1 MKRICF
7 CDTETFSEVDIG
19 KCGSYRYIEDNST
32 EVLLL
37 TYAFGDEPVKCV
49 DLASGDPW
57 PEEFLAAYDD
67 PDTLLIAHNC
77 SGFEW
82 PLFNRFLRPLP
93 PERYFDTMHLAAQ
106 CGLPQSLGGA
116 GEAIGLTEEQ
126 AKIKDGRALI
136 RYFCT
141 PCKPTKSNGQRER
154 NLPEHDPEKWTR
166 FKEYAVR
173 DVEAMRT
180 IYHHLEQWMPDAAE
194 RRFWALDARINA
206 HGVRIDRKLATNAV
220 LMDAKNK
227 EELTAEAIAL
237 TGMENPKSVS
247 QIKSW
252 LYDQEG
258 KEFPSL
264 NKKVLAD
271 VLPALKS
278 EDAKQ
283 FMALRTELSKSS
295 TAKYNAMLRSM
306 SPKDDHVRGCFR
318 FYGANRTG
326 RFCLTGDHEIL
337 TPRGW
342 ARIDS
347 WTGGSI
353 AVWNPDSDAIS
364 FQSAEQVVFPY
375 SGDLIRIEH
384 QRISQLST
392 PDHKMPVRLPN
403 GELVPRTA
411 EALFDRYR
419 TEIPVCSSR
428 PGRKTKEQNELRIL
442 IMTQA
447 DGHYTEDGS
456 IKFGFKKLRKVERCK
471 SLLRKAGITYSY
483 VHYEKDQKH
492 VFTILPRHI
501 PLWLRE
507 FRSKTFG
514 WWMLDED
521 ADVILDELE
530 HWDCYRAGPQS
541 IQYSTTNRTNADII
555 QAVCELSGR
564 KASIRT
570 KVRDKAKTPNWN
582 DAFYVDIW
590 LRPGSTT
597 GVRRDQVSKETFDGL
612 VYCAVT
618 PTGYFLV
625 RRNGKVWITGNSG
638 ALVQFQNLSKN
649 YDANLDGMRELVKGG
664 HYTALKALYDGV
676 ADPLSQLVRTAIIP
690 EEGHKILVA
699 DFSAIEARVT
709 AWFAGEEWKLQ
720 AFREGQDIYCATASQ
735 MFHVPVVKHGIN
747 GELRQKGKVAELA
760 CGYGGGVNALK
771 AFGAD
776 KMGMTD
782 EEMQDVVDKWRDSNA
797 NVAAWW
803 KTMENAAVRAVAR
816 QVETVDK
823 IGKIAFSFENGV
835 LFMKL
840 PSGRRLAYWGA
851 AYGES
856 RFQPGRKTLSY
867 MGVNQQTKKWSRVE
881 TWGGKLV
888 ENCWAAGTLVCT
900 NHGWIPIEKV
910 ARDDLI
916 WDGFDWVKHDGAVCR
931 GSQRTMSV
939 DGERCTPDHKIRTTR
954 GWQYAKDCDGLDRLP
969 VQLPADYRAVGS
981 KRLSRKKEVACAVP
995 ELRVC
1000 APGRHQRHSEAAAA
1014 EPSGFLR
1021 LQEKRVH
1028 RRGKHNTRAVGA
1040 SGVGSVAQHEAEMH
1054 RPEPQ
1059 GLGKLW
1065 WPWYH
1070 RVRALAKELRG
1081 ILVRHGSNVQTGA
1094 GAGSPRKQRGLL
1106 PGKLPMG
1113 NTPGEHAE
1121 PALHAAGRKGK
1132 CARTGGKKRDR
1143 TIYPVLSHLTRRA
1156 GRLTVDPAG
1165 REEPVY
1171 DLLNCGERHQFVI
1184 LTQGGPLIV
1193 HNCVQA
1199 TARDVLRE
1207 AMFALD
1213 EQGYQVIAHV
1223 HDECIVTEPITSGR
1237 TYEDMAKAMCPDI
1250 PWAKGLPLEAAGY
1263 DGAYYFKD

>member
-37 TYAFGDEPVKCV
+37 TYAFGDEPVKCA

-82 PLFNRFLRPLP
+82 PLFNRFLHPLP

-206 HGVRIDRKLATNAV
+206 HGVRIDRQLATNAV

-271 VLPALKS
+271 VIPALKS

-326 RFCLTGDHEIL
+326 RF
-337 TPRGW
+337 
-342 ARIDS
+342 A
-347 WTGGSI
+347 
-353 AVWNPDSDAIS
+353 
-364 FQSAEQVVFPY
+364 
-375 SGDLIRIEH
+375 
-384 QRISQLST
+384 
-392 PDHKMPVRLPN
+392 
-403 GELVPRTA
+403 
-411 EALFDRYR
+411 
-419 TEIPVCSSR
+419 
-428 PGRKTKEQNELRIL
+428 
-442 IMTQA
+442 
-447 DGHYTEDGS
+447 
-456 IKFGFKKLRKVERCK
+456 
-471 SLLRKAGITYSY
+471 
-483 VHYEKDQKH
+483 
-492 VFTILPRHI
+492 
-501 PLWLRE
+501 
-507 FRSKTFG
+507 
-514 WWMLDED
+514 
-521 ADVILDELE
+521 
-530 HWDCYRAGPQS
+530 
-541 IQYSTTNRTNADII
+541 
-555 QAVCELSGR
+555 
-564 KASIRT
+564 
-570 KVRDKAKTPNWN
+570 
-582 DAFYVDIW
+582 
-590 LRPGSTT
+590 
-597 GVRRDQVSKETFDGL
+597 
-612 VYCAVT
+612 
-618 PTGYFLV
+618 
-625 RRNGKVWITGNSG
+625 G

-664 HYTALKALYDGV
+664 HYTALKVLYDGV

-720 AFREGQDIYCATASQ
+720 AFRDGQDIYCATASQ
-735 MFHVPVVKHGIN
+735 MFHVPVVKHGVN

-760 CGYGGGVNALK
+760 CIAEDELVLTDRGLVPIQNVTLSHRVWDGREWVAHDGVVCRGEKEVVTYGGLTATPDHMVFIEGSDRPVQFGDAAARGARLLQSGAGGADVLGVKSPDDLTRRASRVYDIINAGARHRFTVSGVLVHNCGYGGGVNALK

-995 ELRVC
+995 ELRDC
-1000 APGRHQRHSEAAAA
+1000 ALGRHPRHSEAAAA

-1040 SGVGSVAQHEAEMH
+1040 SGVGRVAQHEAEMH

-1070 RVRALAKELRG
+1070 RVRELAKELRS

-1121 PALHAAGRKGK
+1121 PALHAATGEGK
-1132 CARTGGKKRDR
+1132 CARTGGKKRDH

-1156 GRLTVDPAG
+1156 GRLTVDPSG

-1184 LTQGGPLIV
+1184 LTRKGPLIV

-1237 TYEDMAKAMCPDI
+1237 TYEDMAKTMCPDI

-1263 DGAYYFKD
+1263 DGDYYFKD

>member
-1 MKRICF
+1 MKRTCF

-37 TYAFGDEPVKCV
+37 TYAFGDEPVKCA

-82 PLFNRFLRPLP
+82 PLFNRFLHPLP

-271 VLPALKS
+271 VIPALTS

-326 RFCLTGDHEIL
+326 RF
-337 TPRGW
+337 
-342 ARIDS
+342 A
-347 WTGGSI
+347 
-353 AVWNPDSDAIS
+353 
-364 FQSAEQVVFPY
+364 
-375 SGDLIRIEH
+375 
-384 QRISQLST
+384 
-392 PDHKMPVRLPN
+392 
-403 GELVPRTA
+403 
-411 EALFDRYR
+411 
-419 TEIPVCSSR
+419 
-428 PGRKTKEQNELRIL
+428 
-442 IMTQA
+442 
-447 DGHYTEDGS
+447 
-456 IKFGFKKLRKVERCK
+456 
-471 SLLRKAGITYSY
+471 
-483 VHYEKDQKH
+483 
-492 VFTILPRHI
+492 
-501 PLWLRE
+501 
-507 FRSKTFG
+507 
-514 WWMLDED
+514 
-521 ADVILDELE
+521 
-530 HWDCYRAGPQS
+530 
-541 IQYSTTNRTNADII
+541 
-555 QAVCELSGR
+555 
-564 KASIRT
+564 
-570 KVRDKAKTPNWN
+570 
-582 DAFYVDIW
+582 
-590 LRPGSTT
+590 
-597 GVRRDQVSKETFDGL
+597 
-612 VYCAVT
+612 
-618 PTGYFLV
+618 
-625 RRNGKVWITGNSG
+625 G

-664 HYTALKALYDGV
+664 HYTALKVLYDGV

-720 AFREGQDIYCATASQ
+720 AFRDGQDIYCATASQ

-760 CGYGGGVNALK
+760 CIAEDELVLTDRGLVPIQNVTLSHRVWDGREWVAHDGVVCRGEKEVVTYGGLTATSDHMVFIEGSDRPVQFGDAAARGARLLQSGAGGADVLGVKSPDDLTRRASRVYDIINAGTRHRFTVSGVLVHNCGYGGGVNALK

-823 IGKIAFSFENGV
+823 IGGITFSYENGV

-969 VQLPADYRAVGS
+969 VQLPATY
-981 KRLSRKKEVACAVP
+981 VADHV
-995 ELRVC
+995 
-1000 APGRHQRHSEAAAA
+1000 
-1014 EPSGFLR
+1014 
-1021 LQEKRVH
+1021 K
-1028 RRGKHNTRAVGA
+1028 
-1040 SGVGSVAQHEAEMH
+1040 
-1054 RPEPQ
+1054 
-1059 GLGKLW
+1059 
-1065 WPWYH
+1065 
-1070 RVRALAKELRG
+1070 
-1081 ILVRHGSNVQTGA
+1081 
-1094 GAGSPRKQRGLL
+1094 
-1106 PGKLPMG
+1106 
-1113 NTPGEHAE
+1113 TP
-1121 PALHAAGRKGK
+1121 
-1132 CARTGGKKRDR
+1132 
-1143 TIYPVLSHLTRRA
+1143 
-1156 GRLTVDPAG
+1156 LTVDPSG

-1184 LTQGGPLIV
+1184 LTRKGPLIV

-1237 TYEDMAKAMCPDI
+1237 TYEDMAKTMCPDI

-1263 DGAYYFKD
+1263 DGDYYFKD

>member
-37 TYAFGDEPVKCV
+37 TYAFGDEPVECV

-82 PLFNRFLRPLP
+82 PLFNRFLHSLP

-106 CGLPQSLGGA
+106 CGLPQSLDGA

-126 AKIKDGRALI
+126 AKLKDGRALI

-173 DVEAMRT
+173 DVKAMRT
-180 IYHHLEQWMPDAAE
+180 IYHHLEQWMPGAAE

-271 VLPALKS
+271 VIPALKS

-326 RFCLTGDHEIL
+326 RF
-337 TPRGW
+337 
-342 ARIDS
+342 A
-347 WTGGSI
+347 
-353 AVWNPDSDAIS
+353 
-364 FQSAEQVVFPY
+364 
-375 SGDLIRIEH
+375 
-384 QRISQLST
+384 
-392 PDHKMPVRLPN
+392 
-403 GELVPRTA
+403 
-411 EALFDRYR
+411 
-419 TEIPVCSSR
+419 
-428 PGRKTKEQNELRIL
+428 
-442 IMTQA
+442 
-447 DGHYTEDGS
+447 
-456 IKFGFKKLRKVERCK
+456 
-471 SLLRKAGITYSY
+471 
-483 VHYEKDQKH
+483 
-492 VFTILPRHI
+492 
-501 PLWLRE
+501 
-507 FRSKTFG
+507 
-514 WWMLDED
+514 
-521 ADVILDELE
+521 
-530 HWDCYRAGPQS
+530 
-541 IQYSTTNRTNADII
+541 
-555 QAVCELSGR
+555 
-564 KASIRT
+564 
-570 KVRDKAKTPNWN
+570 
-582 DAFYVDIW
+582 
-590 LRPGSTT
+590 
-597 GVRRDQVSKETFDGL
+597 
-612 VYCAVT
+612 
-618 PTGYFLV
+618 
-625 RRNGKVWITGNSG
+625 G

-664 HYTALKALYDGV
+664 HYTALKVLYDGV

-720 AFREGQDIYCATASQ
+720 AFRDGQDIYCATASQ
-735 MFHVPVVKHGIN
+735 MFHVPVVKHGVN

-803 KTMENAAVRAVAR
+803 KTMENAAIRAVAR

-823 IGKIAFSFENGV
+823 IGGITFSYENGV

-856 RFQPGRKTLSY
+856 RFHPGRKTLSY
-867 MGVNQQTKKWSRVE
+867 MGVNQQTKKWGRVE

-888 ENCWAAGTLVCT
+888 ENA
-900 NHGWIPIEKV
+900 
-910 ARDDLI
+910 
-916 WDGFDWVKHDGAVCR
+916 
-931 GSQRTMSV
+931 
-939 DGERCTPDHKIRTTR
+939 
-954 GWQYAKDCDGLDRLP
+954 
-969 VQLPADYRAVGS
+969 
-981 KRLSRKKEVACAVP
+981 
-995 ELRVC
+995 
-1000 APGRHQRHSEAAAA
+1000 
-1014 EPSGFLR
+1014 
-1021 LQEKRVH
+1021 
-1028 RRGKHNTRAVGA
+1028 
-1040 SGVGSVAQHEAEMH
+1040 
-1054 RPEPQ
+1054 
-1059 GLGKLW
+1059 
-1065 WPWYH
+1065 
-1070 RVRALAKELRG
+1070 
-1081 ILVRHGSNVQTGA
+1081 
-1094 GAGSPRKQRGLL
+1094 
-1106 PGKLPMG
+1106 
-1113 NTPGEHAE
+1113 
-1121 PALHAAGRKGK
+1121 
-1132 CARTGGKKRDR
+1132 
-1143 TIYPVLSHLTRRA
+1143 
-1156 GRLTVDPAG
+1156 
-1165 REEPVY
+1165 
-1171 DLLNCGERHQFVI
+1171 
-1184 LTQGGPLIV
+1184 
-1193 HNCVQA
+1193 VQA

-1237 TYEDMAKAMCPDI
+1237 TYEDMAKTMCPDI

>member
-37 TYAFGDEPVKCV
+37 TYAFGDEPVKCA

-82 PLFNRFLRPLP
+82 PLFNRFLHPLP

-271 VLPALKS
+271 VIPALTS

-326 RFCLTGDHEIL
+326 RF
-337 TPRGW
+337 
-342 ARIDS
+342 A
-347 WTGGSI
+347 
-353 AVWNPDSDAIS
+353 
-364 FQSAEQVVFPY
+364 
-375 SGDLIRIEH
+375 
-384 QRISQLST
+384 
-392 PDHKMPVRLPN
+392 
-403 GELVPRTA
+403 
-411 EALFDRYR
+411 
-419 TEIPVCSSR
+419 
-428 PGRKTKEQNELRIL
+428 
-442 IMTQA
+442 
-447 DGHYTEDGS
+447 
-456 IKFGFKKLRKVERCK
+456 
-471 SLLRKAGITYSY
+471 
-483 VHYEKDQKH
+483 
-492 VFTILPRHI
+492 
-501 PLWLRE
+501 
-507 FRSKTFG
+507 
-514 WWMLDED
+514 
-521 ADVILDELE
+521 
-530 HWDCYRAGPQS
+530 
-541 IQYSTTNRTNADII
+541 
-555 QAVCELSGR
+555 
-564 KASIRT
+564 
-570 KVRDKAKTPNWN
+570 
-582 DAFYVDIW
+582 
-590 LRPGSTT
+590 
-597 GVRRDQVSKETFDGL
+597 
-612 VYCAVT
+612 
-618 PTGYFLV
+618 
-625 RRNGKVWITGNSG
+625 G

-664 HYTALKALYDGV
+664 HYTALKVLYDGV

-720 AFREGQDIYCATASQ
+720 AFRDGQDIYCATASQ

-760 CGYGGGVNALK
+760 CIAEDELVLTDRGLVPIQNVTLSHRVWDGREWVAHDGVVCRGEKEVVTYGGLTATPDHMVFIEGSDRPVQFGDAAARGARLLQSGAGGADVLGVKPPDNLTCRESRVYDIINAGTRHRFTVSGVLVHNCGYGGGVNALK

-823 IGKIAFSFENGV
+823 IGGITFSYENGV

-969 VQLPADYRAVGS
+969 VQLPATY
-981 KRLSRKKEVACAVP
+981 VADHV
-995 ELRVC
+995 
-1000 APGRHQRHSEAAAA
+1000 
-1014 EPSGFLR
+1014 
-1021 LQEKRVH
+1021 K
-1028 RRGKHNTRAVGA
+1028 
-1040 SGVGSVAQHEAEMH
+1040 
-1054 RPEPQ
+1054 
-1059 GLGKLW
+1059 
-1065 WPWYH
+1065 
-1070 RVRALAKELRG
+1070 
-1081 ILVRHGSNVQTGA
+1081 
-1094 GAGSPRKQRGLL
+1094 
-1106 PGKLPMG
+1106 
-1113 NTPGEHAE
+1113 TP
-1121 PALHAAGRKGK
+1121 
-1132 CARTGGKKRDR
+1132 
-1143 TIYPVLSHLTRRA
+1143 
-1156 GRLTVDPAG
+1156 LTVDPAG

-1184 LTQGGPLIV
+1184 LTRKGPLIV

-1237 TYEDMAKAMCPDI
+1237 TYEDMAKTMCPDI

-1263 DGAYYFKD
+1263 DGDYYFKD

>member
-37 TYAFGDEPVKCV
+37 TYAFGDEPVKCA

-82 PLFNRFLRPLP
+82 PLFNRFLHPLP

-271 VLPALKS
+271 VIPALKS

-326 RFCLTGDHEIL
+326 RF
-337 TPRGW
+337 
-342 ARIDS
+342 A
-347 WTGGSI
+347 
-353 AVWNPDSDAIS
+353 
-364 FQSAEQVVFPY
+364 
-375 SGDLIRIEH
+375 
-384 QRISQLST
+384 
-392 PDHKMPVRLPN
+392 
-403 GELVPRTA
+403 
-411 EALFDRYR
+411 
-419 TEIPVCSSR
+419 
-428 PGRKTKEQNELRIL
+428 
-442 IMTQA
+442 
-447 DGHYTEDGS
+447 
-456 IKFGFKKLRKVERCK
+456 
-471 SLLRKAGITYSY
+471 
-483 VHYEKDQKH
+483 
-492 VFTILPRHI
+492 
-501 PLWLRE
+501 
-507 FRSKTFG
+507 
-514 WWMLDED
+514 
-521 ADVILDELE
+521 
-530 HWDCYRAGPQS
+530 
-541 IQYSTTNRTNADII
+541 
-555 QAVCELSGR
+555 
-564 KASIRT
+564 
-570 KVRDKAKTPNWN
+570 
-582 DAFYVDIW
+582 
-590 LRPGSTT
+590 
-597 GVRRDQVSKETFDGL
+597 
-612 VYCAVT
+612 
-618 PTGYFLV
+618 
-625 RRNGKVWITGNSG
+625 G

-664 HYTALKALYDGV
+664 HYTALKVLYDGV

-720 AFREGQDIYCATASQ
+720 AFRDGQDIYCATASQ

-760 CGYGGGVNALK
+760 CIAEDELVLTDRGLVPIQNVTLSHRVWDGREWVAHDGVVCRGEKEVVTYGGLTATPDHMVFIEGSDRPVQFGDAAARGARLLQSGAGGADVLGVKPPDDLTRRESRVYDIINAGPRHRFTVSGVLVHNCGYGGGVNALK

-823 IGKIAFSFENGV
+823 IGKIAFSFEKGV

-888 ENCWAAGTLVCT
+888 ENA
-900 NHGWIPIEKV
+900 
-910 ARDDLI
+910 
-916 WDGFDWVKHDGAVCR
+916 
-931 GSQRTMSV
+931 
-939 DGERCTPDHKIRTTR
+939 
-954 GWQYAKDCDGLDRLP
+954 
-969 VQLPADYRAVGS
+969 
-981 KRLSRKKEVACAVP
+981 
-995 ELRVC
+995 
-1000 APGRHQRHSEAAAA
+1000 
-1014 EPSGFLR
+1014 
-1021 LQEKRVH
+1021 
-1028 RRGKHNTRAVGA
+1028 
-1040 SGVGSVAQHEAEMH
+1040 
-1054 RPEPQ
+1054 
-1059 GLGKLW
+1059 
-1065 WPWYH
+1065 
-1070 RVRALAKELRG
+1070 
-1081 ILVRHGSNVQTGA
+1081 
-1094 GAGSPRKQRGLL
+1094 
-1106 PGKLPMG
+1106 
-1113 NTPGEHAE
+1113 
-1121 PALHAAGRKGK
+1121 
-1132 CARTGGKKRDR
+1132 
-1143 TIYPVLSHLTRRA
+1143 
-1156 GRLTVDPAG
+1156 
-1165 REEPVY
+1165 
-1171 DLLNCGERHQFVI
+1171 
-1184 LTQGGPLIV
+1184 
-1193 HNCVQA
+1193 VQA

-1223 HDECIVTEPITSGR
+1223 HDECIVTEPIASGR
-1237 TYEDMAKAMCPDI
+1237 TYEDMAKTMCPDI

-1263 DGAYYFKD
+1263 DGDYYFKD

>member
-37 TYAFGDEPVKCV
+37 TYAFGDEPVKCA

-82 PLFNRFLRPLP
+82 PLFNRFLHPLP

-106 CGLPQSLGGA
+106 CGLPQSLVGA

-166 FKEYAVR
+166 FKEYAMR

-206 HGVRIDRKLATNAV
+206 HGVRIDRQLATNAV

-271 VLPALKS
+271 VIPALTS

-326 RFCLTGDHEIL
+326 RF
-337 TPRGW
+337 
-342 ARIDS
+342 A
-347 WTGGSI
+347 
-353 AVWNPDSDAIS
+353 
-364 FQSAEQVVFPY
+364 
-375 SGDLIRIEH
+375 
-384 QRISQLST
+384 
-392 PDHKMPVRLPN
+392 
-403 GELVPRTA
+403 
-411 EALFDRYR
+411 
-419 TEIPVCSSR
+419 
-428 PGRKTKEQNELRIL
+428 
-442 IMTQA
+442 
-447 DGHYTEDGS
+447 
-456 IKFGFKKLRKVERCK
+456 
-471 SLLRKAGITYSY
+471 
-483 VHYEKDQKH
+483 
-492 VFTILPRHI
+492 
-501 PLWLRE
+501 
-507 FRSKTFG
+507 
-514 WWMLDED
+514 
-521 ADVILDELE
+521 
-530 HWDCYRAGPQS
+530 
-541 IQYSTTNRTNADII
+541 
-555 QAVCELSGR
+555 
-564 KASIRT
+564 
-570 KVRDKAKTPNWN
+570 
-582 DAFYVDIW
+582 
-590 LRPGSTT
+590 
-597 GVRRDQVSKETFDGL
+597 
-612 VYCAVT
+612 
-618 PTGYFLV
+618 
-625 RRNGKVWITGNSG
+625 G

-664 HYTALKALYDGV
+664 HYTALKVLYDGV

-720 AFREGQDIYCATASQ
+720 AFRDGQDIYCATASQ

-760 CGYGGGVNALK
+760 CIAEDELVLTDRGLVPIQKVTLSHRVWDGREWVAHDGVVCRGEKEVVTYGGLTATPDHMVFIEGSDRPVQFGDAAARGARLLQSGAGGADVLGVKSPDDLTRRASRVYDIINAGARHRFTVSGVLVHNCGYGGGVNALK

-823 IGKIAFSFENGV
+823 IGGITFSYENGV

-939 DGERCTPDHKIRTTR
+939 DGERCTPDHKIRTTK
-954 GWQYAKDCDGLDRLP
+954 GWQYVKDCDGLDRLP
-969 VQLPADYRAVGS
+969 VQLPAVY
-981 KRLSRKKEVACAVP
+981 VAN
-995 ELRVC
+995 RV
-1000 APGRHQRHSEAAAA
+1000 E
-1014 EPSGFLR
+1014 
-1021 LQEKRVH
+1021 
-1028 RRGKHNTRAVGA
+1028 
-1040 SGVGSVAQHEAEMH
+1040 
-1054 RPEPQ
+1054 
-1059 GLGKLW
+1059 
-1065 WPWYH
+1065 
-1070 RVRALAKELRG
+1070 
-1081 ILVRHGSNVQTGA
+1081 
-1094 GAGSPRKQRGLL
+1094 
-1106 PGKLPMG
+1106 
-1113 NTPGEHAE
+1113 TP
-1121 PALHAAGRKGK
+1121 
-1132 CARTGGKKRDR
+1132 
-1143 TIYPVLSHLTRRA
+1143 
-1156 GRLTVDPAG
+1156 LTVDPSG

-1184 LTQGGPLIV
+1184 LTRTGPLIV

-1237 TYEDMAKAMCPDI
+1237 TYEDMAKTMCPDI

-1263 DGAYYFKD
+1263 DGDYYFKD

>member
-37 TYAFGDEPVKCV
+37 TYAFGDEPVKCA

-82 PLFNRFLRPLP
+82 PLFNRFLHPLP

-271 VLPALKS
+271 VIPALKS

-326 RFCLTGDHEIL
+326 RF
-337 TPRGW
+337 
-342 ARIDS
+342 A
-347 WTGGSI
+347 
-353 AVWNPDSDAIS
+353 
-364 FQSAEQVVFPY
+364 
-375 SGDLIRIEH
+375 
-384 QRISQLST
+384 
-392 PDHKMPVRLPN
+392 
-403 GELVPRTA
+403 
-411 EALFDRYR
+411 
-419 TEIPVCSSR
+419 
-428 PGRKTKEQNELRIL
+428 
-442 IMTQA
+442 
-447 DGHYTEDGS
+447 
-456 IKFGFKKLRKVERCK
+456 
-471 SLLRKAGITYSY
+471 
-483 VHYEKDQKH
+483 
-492 VFTILPRHI
+492 
-501 PLWLRE
+501 
-507 FRSKTFG
+507 
-514 WWMLDED
+514 
-521 ADVILDELE
+521 
-530 HWDCYRAGPQS
+530 
-541 IQYSTTNRTNADII
+541 
-555 QAVCELSGR
+555 
-564 KASIRT
+564 
-570 KVRDKAKTPNWN
+570 
-582 DAFYVDIW
+582 
-590 LRPGSTT
+590 
-597 GVRRDQVSKETFDGL
+597 
-612 VYCAVT
+612 
-618 PTGYFLV
+618 
-625 RRNGKVWITGNSG
+625 G

-664 HYTALKALYDGV
+664 HYTALKVLYDGV

-720 AFREGQDIYCATASQ
+720 AFRDGQDIYCATASQ

-760 CGYGGGVNALK
+760 CIAEDELVLTDRGLVPIQNVTLSHRVWDGREWVAHDGVVCRGEKEVVTYGGLTATSDHMVFIEGSDRPVQFGDAAARGARLLQSGAGGADVLGVKSPDDLTRRTSRVYDIINAGARHRFTVSGVLVHNCGYGGGVNALK

-823 IGKIAFSFENGV
+823 IGGITFSYENGV

-954 GWQYAKDCDGLDRLP
+954 GWQYAKDCGGLDRLP
-969 VQLPADYRAVGS
+969 VQLPATY
-981 KRLSRKKEVACAVP
+981 VADHV
-995 ELRVC
+995 
-1000 APGRHQRHSEAAAA
+1000 
-1014 EPSGFLR
+1014 
-1021 LQEKRVH
+1021 K
-1028 RRGKHNTRAVGA
+1028 
-1040 SGVGSVAQHEAEMH
+1040 
-1054 RPEPQ
+1054 
-1059 GLGKLW
+1059 
-1065 WPWYH
+1065 
-1070 RVRALAKELRG
+1070 
-1081 ILVRHGSNVQTGA
+1081 
-1094 GAGSPRKQRGLL
+1094 
-1106 PGKLPMG
+1106 
-1113 NTPGEHAE
+1113 TP
-1121 PALHAAGRKGK
+1121 
-1132 CARTGGKKRDR
+1132 
-1143 TIYPVLSHLTRRA
+1143 
-1156 GRLTVDPAG
+1156 LTVDPSG

-1184 LTQGGPLIV
+1184 LTRMGPLIV

-1237 TYEDMAKAMCPDI
+1237 TYEDMAKTMCPDI

-1263 DGAYYFKD
+1263 DGDYYFKD

>member
-37 TYAFGDEPVKCV
+37 TYAFGDEPVKCA

-82 PLFNRFLRPLP
+82 PLFNRFLHPLP

-271 VLPALKS
+271 VIPALKS

-720 AFREGQDIYCATASQ
+720 AFRDGQDIYCATASQ
-735 MFHVPVVKHGIN
+735 MFHVPVVKHGVN

-823 IGKIAFSFENGV
+823 IGGITFSYENGV

-888 ENCWAAGTLVCT
+888 ENA
-900 NHGWIPIEKV
+900 
-910 ARDDLI
+910 
-916 WDGFDWVKHDGAVCR
+916 
-931 GSQRTMSV
+931 
-939 DGERCTPDHKIRTTR
+939 
-954 GWQYAKDCDGLDRLP
+954 
-969 VQLPADYRAVGS
+969 
-981 KRLSRKKEVACAVP
+981 
-995 ELRVC
+995 
-1000 APGRHQRHSEAAAA
+1000 
-1014 EPSGFLR
+1014 
-1021 LQEKRVH
+1021 
-1028 RRGKHNTRAVGA
+1028 
-1040 SGVGSVAQHEAEMH
+1040 
-1054 RPEPQ
+1054 
-1059 GLGKLW
+1059 
-1065 WPWYH
+1065 
-1070 RVRALAKELRG
+1070 
-1081 ILVRHGSNVQTGA
+1081 
-1094 GAGSPRKQRGLL
+1094 
-1106 PGKLPMG
+1106 
-1113 NTPGEHAE
+1113 
-1121 PALHAAGRKGK
+1121 
-1132 CARTGGKKRDR
+1132 
-1143 TIYPVLSHLTRRA
+1143 
-1156 GRLTVDPAG
+1156 
-1165 REEPVY
+1165 
-1171 DLLNCGERHQFVI
+1171 
-1184 LTQGGPLIV
+1184 
-1193 HNCVQA
+1193 VQA

-1223 HDECIVTEPITSGR
+1223 HDECIVTEPIASGR
-1237 TYEDMAKAMCPDI
+1237 TYEDMAKTMCPDI

-1263 DGAYYFKD
+1263 DGDYYFKD

>member
-7 CDTETFSEVDIG
+7 CDTETFSKVDIG

-37 TYAFGDEPVKCV
+37 TYAFGDEPVKCA

-82 PLFNRFLRPLP
+82 PLFNRFLHPLP

-271 VLPALKS
+271 VIPALKS

-326 RFCLTGDHEIL
+326 RF
-337 TPRGW
+337 
-342 ARIDS
+342 A
-347 WTGGSI
+347 
-353 AVWNPDSDAIS
+353 
-364 FQSAEQVVFPY
+364 
-375 SGDLIRIEH
+375 
-384 QRISQLST
+384 
-392 PDHKMPVRLPN
+392 
-403 GELVPRTA
+403 
-411 EALFDRYR
+411 
-419 TEIPVCSSR
+419 
-428 PGRKTKEQNELRIL
+428 
-442 IMTQA
+442 
-447 DGHYTEDGS
+447 
-456 IKFGFKKLRKVERCK
+456 
-471 SLLRKAGITYSY
+471 
-483 VHYEKDQKH
+483 
-492 VFTILPRHI
+492 
-501 PLWLRE
+501 
-507 FRSKTFG
+507 
-514 WWMLDED
+514 
-521 ADVILDELE
+521 
-530 HWDCYRAGPQS
+530 
-541 IQYSTTNRTNADII
+541 
-555 QAVCELSGR
+555 
-564 KASIRT
+564 
-570 KVRDKAKTPNWN
+570 
-582 DAFYVDIW
+582 
-590 LRPGSTT
+590 
-597 GVRRDQVSKETFDGL
+597 
-612 VYCAVT
+612 
-618 PTGYFLV
+618 
-625 RRNGKVWITGNSG
+625 G

-664 HYTALKALYDGV
+664 HYTALKVLYDGV

-720 AFREGQDIYCATASQ
+720 AFRDGQDIYCATASQ
-735 MFHVPVVKHGIN
+735 MFHVPVVKHGVN

-760 CGYGGGVNALK
+760 CIAEDELVLTDRGLVPIQNVTLSHRVWDGREWVAHDGVVCRGEKEVVTYGGLTATPDHMVFIEGSDRPVQFGDAAARGARLLQSGAGGADVLGVKSPDDLTRRASRVYDIINAGTRHRFTVSGVLVHNCGYGGGVNALK

-803 KTMENAAVRAVAR
+803 KSMENAAVRAVAR

-900 NHGWIPIEKV
+900 NHGWIPIDKV

-969 VQLPADYRAVGS
+969 VQLPATY
-981 KRLSRKKEVACAVP
+981 VADHV
-995 ELRVC
+995 
-1000 APGRHQRHSEAAAA
+1000 
-1014 EPSGFLR
+1014 
-1021 LQEKRVH
+1021 K
-1028 RRGKHNTRAVGA
+1028 
-1040 SGVGSVAQHEAEMH
+1040 
-1054 RPEPQ
+1054 
-1059 GLGKLW
+1059 
-1065 WPWYH
+1065 
-1070 RVRALAKELRG
+1070 
-1081 ILVRHGSNVQTGA
+1081 
-1094 GAGSPRKQRGLL
+1094 
-1106 PGKLPMG
+1106 
-1113 NTPGEHAE
+1113 TP
-1121 PALHAAGRKGK
+1121 
-1132 CARTGGKKRDR
+1132 
-1143 TIYPVLSHLTRRA
+1143 
-1156 GRLTVDPAG
+1156 LTVDPAG

-1184 LTQGGPLIV
+1184 LTRKGPLIV

-1237 TYEDMAKAMCPDI
+1237 TYEDMAKTMCPDI

-1263 DGAYYFKD
+1263 DGDYYFKD

>member
-37 TYAFGDEPVKCV
+37 TYAFGDEPVKCA

-82 PLFNRFLRPLP
+82 PLFNRFLHPLP

-264 NKKVLAD
+264 NKKVLAE
-271 VLPALKS
+271 VIPALKS

-326 RFCLTGDHEIL
+326 RF
-337 TPRGW
+337 
-342 ARIDS
+342 A
-347 WTGGSI
+347 
-353 AVWNPDSDAIS
+353 
-364 FQSAEQVVFPY
+364 
-375 SGDLIRIEH
+375 
-384 QRISQLST
+384 
-392 PDHKMPVRLPN
+392 
-403 GELVPRTA
+403 
-411 EALFDRYR
+411 
-419 TEIPVCSSR
+419 
-428 PGRKTKEQNELRIL
+428 
-442 IMTQA
+442 
-447 DGHYTEDGS
+447 
-456 IKFGFKKLRKVERCK
+456 
-471 SLLRKAGITYSY
+471 
-483 VHYEKDQKH
+483 
-492 VFTILPRHI
+492 
-501 PLWLRE
+501 
-507 FRSKTFG
+507 
-514 WWMLDED
+514 
-521 ADVILDELE
+521 
-530 HWDCYRAGPQS
+530 
-541 IQYSTTNRTNADII
+541 
-555 QAVCELSGR
+555 
-564 KASIRT
+564 
-570 KVRDKAKTPNWN
+570 
-582 DAFYVDIW
+582 
-590 LRPGSTT
+590 
-597 GVRRDQVSKETFDGL
+597 
-612 VYCAVT
+612 
-618 PTGYFLV
+618 
-625 RRNGKVWITGNSG
+625 G

-664 HYTALKALYDGV
+664 HYTALKVLYDGV

-720 AFREGQDIYCATASQ
+720 AFRDGQDIYCATASQ

-760 CGYGGGVNALK
+760 CIAEDELVLTDRGLVPIQNVTLSHRVWDGREWVAHDGVVCRGEKEVVTYGGLTATPDHMVFIEGSDRPVQFGDAAARGARLLQSGAGGADVLGVKSPDDLTRRASRVYDIINAGTRHRFTVSGVLVHNCGYGGGVNALK

-823 IGKIAFSFENGV
+823 IGGITFSYENGV

-995 ELRVC
+995 ELRDC
-1000 APGRHQRHSEAAAA
+1000 ALGRHPGHSEAAAA

-1021 LQEKRVH
+1021 LQEKRTH
-1028 RRGKHNTRAVGA
+1028 RRGKHNTRDVGA

-1121 PALHAAGRKGK
+1121 PALHAATGEGK

-1156 GRLTVDPAG
+1156 GRLTVDPSG

-1184 LTQGGPLIV
+1184 LTRKGPLIV

-1237 TYEDMAKAMCPDI
+1237 TYEDMAKTMCPDI

-1263 DGAYYFKD
+1263 DGDYYFKD

>member
-1 MKRICF
+1 MKRTCF

-37 TYAFGDEPVKCV
+37 TYAFGDEPVKCA

-82 PLFNRFLRPLP
+82 PLFNRFLHPLP

-154 NLPEHDPEKWTR
+154 NLPEHDPEKWAR

-271 VLPALKS
+271 VIPALKS

-326 RFCLTGDHEIL
+326 RF
-337 TPRGW
+337 
-342 ARIDS
+342 A
-347 WTGGSI
+347 
-353 AVWNPDSDAIS
+353 
-364 FQSAEQVVFPY
+364 
-375 SGDLIRIEH
+375 
-384 QRISQLST
+384 
-392 PDHKMPVRLPN
+392 
-403 GELVPRTA
+403 
-411 EALFDRYR
+411 
-419 TEIPVCSSR
+419 
-428 PGRKTKEQNELRIL
+428 
-442 IMTQA
+442 
-447 DGHYTEDGS
+447 
-456 IKFGFKKLRKVERCK
+456 
-471 SLLRKAGITYSY
+471 
-483 VHYEKDQKH
+483 
-492 VFTILPRHI
+492 
-501 PLWLRE
+501 
-507 FRSKTFG
+507 
-514 WWMLDED
+514 
-521 ADVILDELE
+521 
-530 HWDCYRAGPQS
+530 
-541 IQYSTTNRTNADII
+541 
-555 QAVCELSGR
+555 
-564 KASIRT
+564 
-570 KVRDKAKTPNWN
+570 
-582 DAFYVDIW
+582 
-590 LRPGSTT
+590 
-597 GVRRDQVSKETFDGL
+597 
-612 VYCAVT
+612 
-618 PTGYFLV
+618 
-625 RRNGKVWITGNSG
+625 G

-664 HYTALKALYDGV
+664 HYTALKVLYDGV

-720 AFREGQDIYCATASQ
+720 AFRDGQDIYCATASQ

-760 CGYGGGVNALK
+760 CIAEDELVLTDRGLVPIQNVTLSHRVWDGREWVAHDGVVCRGEKEVVTYGGLTATPDHMVFIEGSDRPVQFGDAAARGARLLQSGAGGADVLGVKSPDDLTRRASRVYDIINAGTRHRFTVSGVLVHNCGYGGGVNALK

-823 IGKIAFSFENGV
+823 IGGITFSYENGV

-969 VQLPADYRAVGS
+969 VLLPATY
-981 KRLSRKKEVACAVP
+981 VAD
-995 ELRVC
+995 
-1000 APGRHQRHSEAAAA
+1000 
-1014 EPSGFLR
+1014 
-1021 LQEKRVH
+1021 
-1028 RRGKHNTRAVGA
+1028 RG
-1040 SGVGSVAQHEAEMH
+1040 E
-1054 RPEPQ
+1054 
-1059 GLGKLW
+1059 
-1065 WPWYH
+1065 
-1070 RVRALAKELRG
+1070 
-1081 ILVRHGSNVQTGA
+1081 
-1094 GAGSPRKQRGLL
+1094 
-1106 PGKLPMG
+1106 
-1113 NTPGEHAE
+1113 TP
-1121 PALHAAGRKGK
+1121 
-1132 CARTGGKKRDR
+1132 
-1143 TIYPVLSHLTRRA
+1143 
-1156 GRLTVDPAG
+1156 LTVDPTG

-1184 LTQGGPLIV
+1184 LTRKGPLIV

-1237 TYEDMAKAMCPDI
+1237 TYEDMAKTMCPDI

-1263 DGAYYFKD
+1263 DGDYYFKD

>member
-7 CDTETFSEVDIG
+7 CDTETFSVVDIG

-37 TYAFGDEPVKCV
+37 TYAFGDEPVKCA

-82 PLFNRFLRPLP
+82 PLFNRFLHPLP

-154 NLPEHDPEKWTR
+154 NLPEHDPEKWAR

-271 VLPALKS
+271 VIPALKS

-326 RFCLTGDHEIL
+326 RF
-337 TPRGW
+337 
-342 ARIDS
+342 A
-347 WTGGSI
+347 
-353 AVWNPDSDAIS
+353 
-364 FQSAEQVVFPY
+364 
-375 SGDLIRIEH
+375 
-384 QRISQLST
+384 
-392 PDHKMPVRLPN
+392 
-403 GELVPRTA
+403 
-411 EALFDRYR
+411 
-419 TEIPVCSSR
+419 
-428 PGRKTKEQNELRIL
+428 
-442 IMTQA
+442 
-447 DGHYTEDGS
+447 
-456 IKFGFKKLRKVERCK
+456 
-471 SLLRKAGITYSY
+471 
-483 VHYEKDQKH
+483 
-492 VFTILPRHI
+492 
-501 PLWLRE
+501 
-507 FRSKTFG
+507 
-514 WWMLDED
+514 
-521 ADVILDELE
+521 
-530 HWDCYRAGPQS
+530 
-541 IQYSTTNRTNADII
+541 
-555 QAVCELSGR
+555 
-564 KASIRT
+564 
-570 KVRDKAKTPNWN
+570 
-582 DAFYVDIW
+582 
-590 LRPGSTT
+590 
-597 GVRRDQVSKETFDGL
+597 
-612 VYCAVT
+612 
-618 PTGYFLV
+618 
-625 RRNGKVWITGNSG
+625 G

-664 HYTALKALYDGV
+664 HYTALKVLYDGV

-720 AFREGQDIYCATASQ
+720 AFRDGQDIYCATASQ

-760 CGYGGGVNALK
+760 CIAEDELVLTDRGLVPIQKVTLSHRVWDGREWVAHDGVVCRGEKEVVTYGGLTATPDHMVFIEGSDRPVQFGDAAARGARLLQSGAGGADVLGVKSPDDLTRRASRVYDIINAGTRHRFTVSGVLVHNCGYGGGVNALK

-823 IGKIAFSFENGV
+823 IGGITFSYENGV

-888 ENCWAAGTLVCT
+888 ENCWAAGTRVCT

-969 VQLPADYRAVGS
+969 VQLPAMY
-981 KRLSRKKEVACAVP
+981 VADHV
-995 ELRVC
+995 
-1000 APGRHQRHSEAAAA
+1000 
-1014 EPSGFLR
+1014 
-1021 LQEKRVH
+1021 K
-1028 RRGKHNTRAVGA
+1028 
-1040 SGVGSVAQHEAEMH
+1040 
-1054 RPEPQ
+1054 
-1059 GLGKLW
+1059 
-1065 WPWYH
+1065 
-1070 RVRALAKELRG
+1070 
-1081 ILVRHGSNVQTGA
+1081 
-1094 GAGSPRKQRGLL
+1094 
-1106 PGKLPMG
+1106 
-1113 NTPGEHAE
+1113 TP
-1121 PALHAAGRKGK
+1121 
-1132 CARTGGKKRDR
+1132 
-1143 TIYPVLSHLTRRA
+1143 
-1156 GRLTVDPAG
+1156 LTVDPSG

-1184 LTQGGPLIV
+1184 LTRKGPLIV

-1223 HDECIVTEPITSGR
+1223 HDECIVTEPTTSGR
-1237 TYEDMAKAMCPDI
+1237 TYEDMAKTMCPDI

-1263 DGAYYFKD
+1263 DGDYYFKD

>member
-1 MKRICF
+1 MKKICF

-57 PEEFLAAYDD
+57 PEEFLTAYND

-82 PLFNRFLRPLP
+82 PLFNRFLHPLP
-93 PERYFDTMHLAAQ
+93 PKRYFDTMHLAAQ

-141 PCKPTKSNGQRER
+141 PCKPTKANGQRER

-206 HGVRIDRKLATNAV
+206 HGVKIDRKLATNAV
-220 LMDAKNK
+220 LMDTKNK

-271 VLPALKS
+271 VIPALKS

-326 RFCLTGDHEIL
+326 RF
-337 TPRGW
+337 
-342 ARIDS
+342 A
-347 WTGGSI
+347 
-353 AVWNPDSDAIS
+353 
-364 FQSAEQVVFPY
+364 
-375 SGDLIRIEH
+375 
-384 QRISQLST
+384 
-392 PDHKMPVRLPN
+392 
-403 GELVPRTA
+403 
-411 EALFDRYR
+411 
-419 TEIPVCSSR
+419 
-428 PGRKTKEQNELRIL
+428 
-442 IMTQA
+442 
-447 DGHYTEDGS
+447 
-456 IKFGFKKLRKVERCK
+456 
-471 SLLRKAGITYSY
+471 
-483 VHYEKDQKH
+483 
-492 VFTILPRHI
+492 
-501 PLWLRE
+501 
-507 FRSKTFG
+507 
-514 WWMLDED
+514 
-521 ADVILDELE
+521 
-530 HWDCYRAGPQS
+530 
-541 IQYSTTNRTNADII
+541 
-555 QAVCELSGR
+555 
-564 KASIRT
+564 
-570 KVRDKAKTPNWN
+570 
-582 DAFYVDIW
+582 
-590 LRPGSTT
+590 
-597 GVRRDQVSKETFDGL
+597 
-612 VYCAVT
+612 
-618 PTGYFLV
+618 
-625 RRNGKVWITGNSG
+625 G

-664 HYTALKALYDGV
+664 HYTALKVLYDGV

-720 AFREGQDIYCATASQ
+720 AFRDGQDIYCATASQ
-735 MFHVPVVKHGIN
+735 MFHVPVVKHGVN

-803 KTMENAAVRAVAR
+803 KTMENAAIRAVAR

-823 IGKIAFSFENGV
+823 IGKIAFSFEKGV
-835 LFMKL
+835 LFIKL

-900 NHGWIPIEKV
+900 NHGWLPIEKITC
-910 ARDDLI
+910 DDLI

-931 GSQRTMSV
+931 GSKRTMSV

-969 VQLPADYRAVGS
+969 VQLPADYQAVGS

-995 ELRVC
+995 ELRDC
-1000 APGRHQRHSEAAAA
+1000 APGRHPGHSEAAAA

-1021 LQEKRVH
+1021 LQEKRAH

-1081 ILVRHGSNVQTGA
+1081 ILVRHGSNVQAGA

-1113 NTPGEHAE
+1113 NTPREHAE
-1121 PALHAAGRKGK
+1121 PALHAATREGK
-1132 CARTGGKKRDR
+1132 CDRTGGKKRDR

-1156 GRLTVDPAG
+1156 GQLTVDPSG

-1184 LTQGGPLIV
+1184 LTRKGPLIV

-1237 TYEDMAKAMCPDI
+1237 TYEDMAKTMCPDI

-1263 DGAYYFKD
+1263 DGDYYFKD

>member
-37 TYAFGDEPVKCV
+37 TYAFGDEPVKCA

-82 PLFNRFLRPLP
+82 PLFNRFLHPLP

-271 VLPALKS
+271 VIPALKS

-326 RFCLTGDHEIL
+326 RF
-337 TPRGW
+337 
-342 ARIDS
+342 A
-347 WTGGSI
+347 
-353 AVWNPDSDAIS
+353 
-364 FQSAEQVVFPY
+364 
-375 SGDLIRIEH
+375 
-384 QRISQLST
+384 
-392 PDHKMPVRLPN
+392 
-403 GELVPRTA
+403 
-411 EALFDRYR
+411 
-419 TEIPVCSSR
+419 
-428 PGRKTKEQNELRIL
+428 
-442 IMTQA
+442 
-447 DGHYTEDGS
+447 
-456 IKFGFKKLRKVERCK
+456 
-471 SLLRKAGITYSY
+471 
-483 VHYEKDQKH
+483 
-492 VFTILPRHI
+492 
-501 PLWLRE
+501 
-507 FRSKTFG
+507 
-514 WWMLDED
+514 
-521 ADVILDELE
+521 
-530 HWDCYRAGPQS
+530 
-541 IQYSTTNRTNADII
+541 
-555 QAVCELSGR
+555 
-564 KASIRT
+564 
-570 KVRDKAKTPNWN
+570 
-582 DAFYVDIW
+582 
-590 LRPGSTT
+590 
-597 GVRRDQVSKETFDGL
+597 
-612 VYCAVT
+612 
-618 PTGYFLV
+618 
-625 RRNGKVWITGNSG
+625 G

-664 HYTALKALYDGV
+664 HYTALKVLYDGV

-720 AFREGQDIYCATASQ
+720 AFRDGQDIYCATASQ

-823 IGKIAFSFENGV
+823 IGGITFSYENGV

-995 ELRVC
+995 ELRDC
-1000 APGRHQRHSEAAAA
+1000 APGRHPGHSEAAAA

-1040 SGVGSVAQHEAEMH
+1040 SGVGRVAQHEAEMH

-1070 RVRALAKELRG
+1070 RVRELAKELRS

-1121 PALHAAGRKGK
+1121 PALHAAGREGK

-1184 LTQGGPLIV
+1184 LTRMGPLIV

-1237 TYEDMAKAMCPDI
+1237 TYEDMAKTMCPDI

-1263 DGAYYFKD
+1263 DGDYYFKD

>member
-37 TYAFGDEPVKCV
+37 TYAFGDEPVKCA

-82 PLFNRFLRPLP
+82 PLFNRFLHPLP

-271 VLPALKS
+271 VIPALKS

-326 RFCLTGDHEIL
+326 RF
-337 TPRGW
+337 
-342 ARIDS
+342 A
-347 WTGGSI
+347 
-353 AVWNPDSDAIS
+353 
-364 FQSAEQVVFPY
+364 
-375 SGDLIRIEH
+375 
-384 QRISQLST
+384 
-392 PDHKMPVRLPN
+392 
-403 GELVPRTA
+403 
-411 EALFDRYR
+411 
-419 TEIPVCSSR
+419 
-428 PGRKTKEQNELRIL
+428 
-442 IMTQA
+442 
-447 DGHYTEDGS
+447 
-456 IKFGFKKLRKVERCK
+456 
-471 SLLRKAGITYSY
+471 
-483 VHYEKDQKH
+483 
-492 VFTILPRHI
+492 
-501 PLWLRE
+501 
-507 FRSKTFG
+507 
-514 WWMLDED
+514 
-521 ADVILDELE
+521 
-530 HWDCYRAGPQS
+530 
-541 IQYSTTNRTNADII
+541 
-555 QAVCELSGR
+555 
-564 KASIRT
+564 
-570 KVRDKAKTPNWN
+570 
-582 DAFYVDIW
+582 
-590 LRPGSTT
+590 
-597 GVRRDQVSKETFDGL
+597 
-612 VYCAVT
+612 
-618 PTGYFLV
+618 
-625 RRNGKVWITGNSG
+625 G

-664 HYTALKALYDGV
+664 HYTALKVLYDGV

-720 AFREGQDIYCATASQ
+720 AFRDGQDIYCATASQ

-760 CGYGGGVNALK
+760 CIAEDELVLTDRGLVPIQNVTLSHRVWDGREWVAHDGVVCRGEKEVVTYGGLTATSDHMVFIEGSDRPVQFGDAAARGARLLQSGAGGADVLGVKSPDDLTRRASRVYDIINAGARHRFTVSGVLVHNCGYGGGVNALK

-823 IGKIAFSFENGV
+823 IGGITFAYENGV

-995 ELRVC
+995 ELRDC
-1000 APGRHQRHSEAAAA
+1000 APGRHPRHSEAAAA

-1040 SGVGSVAQHEAEMH
+1040 SGVGRVAQHEAEMH

-1070 RVRALAKELRG
+1070 RVRELAKELRS

-1121 PALHAAGRKGK
+1121 PALHAAGREGK

-1184 LTQGGPLIV
+1184 LTRMGPLIV

-1237 TYEDMAKAMCPDI
+1237 TYEDMAKTMCPDI

-1263 DGAYYFKD
+1263 DGDYYFKD

>member
-37 TYAFGDEPVKCV
+37 TYAFGDEPVKCA

-82 PLFNRFLRPLP
+82 PLFNRFLHPLP

-106 CGLPQSLGGA
+106 CGLPKSLGGA

-271 VLPALKS
+271 VIPAMKS

-326 RFCLTGDHEIL
+326 RF
-337 TPRGW
+337 
-342 ARIDS
+342 A
-347 WTGGSI
+347 
-353 AVWNPDSDAIS
+353 
-364 FQSAEQVVFPY
+364 
-375 SGDLIRIEH
+375 
-384 QRISQLST
+384 
-392 PDHKMPVRLPN
+392 
-403 GELVPRTA
+403 
-411 EALFDRYR
+411 
-419 TEIPVCSSR
+419 
-428 PGRKTKEQNELRIL
+428 
-442 IMTQA
+442 
-447 DGHYTEDGS
+447 
-456 IKFGFKKLRKVERCK
+456 
-471 SLLRKAGITYSY
+471 
-483 VHYEKDQKH
+483 
-492 VFTILPRHI
+492 
-501 PLWLRE
+501 
-507 FRSKTFG
+507 
-514 WWMLDED
+514 
-521 ADVILDELE
+521 
-530 HWDCYRAGPQS
+530 
-541 IQYSTTNRTNADII
+541 
-555 QAVCELSGR
+555 
-564 KASIRT
+564 
-570 KVRDKAKTPNWN
+570 
-582 DAFYVDIW
+582 
-590 LRPGSTT
+590 
-597 GVRRDQVSKETFDGL
+597 
-612 VYCAVT
+612 
-618 PTGYFLV
+618 
-625 RRNGKVWITGNSG
+625 G

-664 HYTALKALYDGV
+664 HYTALKVLYDGV

-720 AFREGQDIYCATASQ
+720 AFRDGQDIYCATASQ

-760 CGYGGGVNALK
+760 CIAEDELVLTDRGLVPIQNVTLSHRVWDGREWVAHDGVVCRGEKEVVTYGGLTATPDHMVFIEGSDRPVQFGDAAARGARLLQSGAGGADVLGVKSPDDLTRRESRVYDILNAGTRHRFTVSGVLVHNCGYGGGVNALK

-823 IGKIAFSFENGV
+823 IGKIAFSFEKGV

-888 ENCWAAGTLVCT
+888 ENCWAAGTLICT

-969 VQLPADYRAVGS
+969 VQLPATY
-981 KRLSRKKEVACAVP
+981 VAN
-995 ELRVC
+995 RV
-1000 APGRHQRHSEAAAA
+1000 
-1014 EPSGFLR
+1014 
-1021 LQEKRVH
+1021 K
-1028 RRGKHNTRAVGA
+1028 
-1040 SGVGSVAQHEAEMH
+1040 
-1054 RPEPQ
+1054 
-1059 GLGKLW
+1059 
-1065 WPWYH
+1065 
-1070 RVRALAKELRG
+1070 
-1081 ILVRHGSNVQTGA
+1081 
-1094 GAGSPRKQRGLL
+1094 
-1106 PGKLPMG
+1106 
-1113 NTPGEHAE
+1113 TP
-1121 PALHAAGRKGK
+1121 
-1132 CARTGGKKRDR
+1132 
-1143 TIYPVLSHLTRRA
+1143 
-1156 GRLTVDPAG
+1156 LTVDPAEH
-1165 REEPVY
+1165 EEPVY

-1184 LTQGGPLIV
+1184 LTQKGPLIV

-1237 TYEDMAKAMCPDI
+1237 TYEDMAKTMCPDI

>member
-37 TYAFGDEPVKCV
+37 TYAFGDEPVKCA

-82 PLFNRFLRPLP
+82 PLFNRFLHPLP

-271 VLPALKS
+271 VIPALKS

-326 RFCLTGDHEIL
+326 RF
-337 TPRGW
+337 
-342 ARIDS
+342 A
-347 WTGGSI
+347 
-353 AVWNPDSDAIS
+353 
-364 FQSAEQVVFPY
+364 
-375 SGDLIRIEH
+375 
-384 QRISQLST
+384 
-392 PDHKMPVRLPN
+392 
-403 GELVPRTA
+403 
-411 EALFDRYR
+411 
-419 TEIPVCSSR
+419 
-428 PGRKTKEQNELRIL
+428 
-442 IMTQA
+442 
-447 DGHYTEDGS
+447 
-456 IKFGFKKLRKVERCK
+456 
-471 SLLRKAGITYSY
+471 
-483 VHYEKDQKH
+483 
-492 VFTILPRHI
+492 
-501 PLWLRE
+501 
-507 FRSKTFG
+507 
-514 WWMLDED
+514 
-521 ADVILDELE
+521 
-530 HWDCYRAGPQS
+530 
-541 IQYSTTNRTNADII
+541 
-555 QAVCELSGR
+555 
-564 KASIRT
+564 
-570 KVRDKAKTPNWN
+570 
-582 DAFYVDIW
+582 
-590 LRPGSTT
+590 
-597 GVRRDQVSKETFDGL
+597 
-612 VYCAVT
+612 
-618 PTGYFLV
+618 
-625 RRNGKVWITGNSG
+625 G

-664 HYTALKALYDGV
+664 HYTALKVLYDGV

-720 AFREGQDIYCATASQ
+720 AFRDGQDIYCATASQ

-760 CGYGGGVNALK
+760 CIAEGELVLTDRGLVPIQNVTLSHRVWDGREWVAHDGVVCRGEKEVVTYGGLTATSDHMVFIEGSDRPVQFGDAAARGARLLQSGAGGADVLGVKSPDDLTRRASRVYDIINAGTRHRFTVSGVLVHNCGYGGGVNALK

-823 IGKIAFSFENGV
+823 IGGITFSYENGV

-995 ELRVC
+995 ELRDC
-1000 APGRHQRHSEAAAA
+1000 APGRHPRHSEAAAA

-1040 SGVGSVAQHEAEMH
+1040 SGVGRVAQHEAEMH

-1070 RVRALAKELRG
+1070 RVRELAKELRS

-1121 PALHAAGRKGK
+1121 PALHAAGREGK

-1156 GRLTVDPAG
+1156 GRLTVDPSE

-1184 LTQGGPLIV
+1184 LTRKGPLIV

-1223 HDECIVTEPITSGR
+1223 HDECIVTEPIASGR
-1237 TYEDMAKAMCPDI
+1237 TYEDMAKTMCPDI

-1263 DGAYYFKD
+1263 DGDYYFKD

>member
-37 TYAFGDEPVKCV
+37 TYAFGDEPVKCA

-82 PLFNRFLRPLP
+82 PLFNRFLHPLP

-271 VLPALKS
+271 VIPALKS

-326 RFCLTGDHEIL
+326 RF
-337 TPRGW
+337 
-342 ARIDS
+342 A
-347 WTGGSI
+347 
-353 AVWNPDSDAIS
+353 
-364 FQSAEQVVFPY
+364 
-375 SGDLIRIEH
+375 
-384 QRISQLST
+384 
-392 PDHKMPVRLPN
+392 
-403 GELVPRTA
+403 
-411 EALFDRYR
+411 
-419 TEIPVCSSR
+419 
-428 PGRKTKEQNELRIL
+428 
-442 IMTQA
+442 
-447 DGHYTEDGS
+447 
-456 IKFGFKKLRKVERCK
+456 
-471 SLLRKAGITYSY
+471 
-483 VHYEKDQKH
+483 
-492 VFTILPRHI
+492 
-501 PLWLRE
+501 
-507 FRSKTFG
+507 
-514 WWMLDED
+514 
-521 ADVILDELE
+521 
-530 HWDCYRAGPQS
+530 
-541 IQYSTTNRTNADII
+541 
-555 QAVCELSGR
+555 
-564 KASIRT
+564 
-570 KVRDKAKTPNWN
+570 
-582 DAFYVDIW
+582 
-590 LRPGSTT
+590 
-597 GVRRDQVSKETFDGL
+597 
-612 VYCAVT
+612 
-618 PTGYFLV
+618 
-625 RRNGKVWITGNSG
+625 G

-720 AFREGQDIYCATASQ
+720 AFRDGQDIYCATASQ
-735 MFHVPVVKHGIN
+735 MFRVPVVKHGIN

-823 IGKIAFSFENGV
+823 IGGITFAYENGV

-954 GWQYAKDCDGLDRLP
+954 GWQYAKDCGGLDRLP

-995 ELRVC
+995 ELRDC
-1000 APGRHQRHSEAAAA
+1000 AFGRHPGHSEAAAA

-1021 LQEKRVH
+1021 LQEKRTH

-1121 PALHAAGRKGK
+1121 PALHAATREGK

-1156 GRLTVDPAG
+1156 GRLTVDPSG

-1184 LTQGGPLIV
+1184 LTRKGPLIV

-1237 TYEDMAKAMCPDI
+1237 TYEDMAKTMCPDI

>member
-37 TYAFGDEPVKCV
+37 TYAFGDEPVKCA

-82 PLFNRFLRPLP
+82 PLFNRFLHPLP

-227 EELTAEAIAL
+227 EELTSEAIAL

-271 VLPALKS
+271 VIPALKS

-326 RFCLTGDHEIL
+326 RF
-337 TPRGW
+337 
-342 ARIDS
+342 A
-347 WTGGSI
+347 
-353 AVWNPDSDAIS
+353 
-364 FQSAEQVVFPY
+364 
-375 SGDLIRIEH
+375 
-384 QRISQLST
+384 
-392 PDHKMPVRLPN
+392 
-403 GELVPRTA
+403 
-411 EALFDRYR
+411 
-419 TEIPVCSSR
+419 
-428 PGRKTKEQNELRIL
+428 
-442 IMTQA
+442 
-447 DGHYTEDGS
+447 
-456 IKFGFKKLRKVERCK
+456 
-471 SLLRKAGITYSY
+471 
-483 VHYEKDQKH
+483 
-492 VFTILPRHI
+492 
-501 PLWLRE
+501 
-507 FRSKTFG
+507 
-514 WWMLDED
+514 
-521 ADVILDELE
+521 
-530 HWDCYRAGPQS
+530 
-541 IQYSTTNRTNADII
+541 
-555 QAVCELSGR
+555 
-564 KASIRT
+564 
-570 KVRDKAKTPNWN
+570 
-582 DAFYVDIW
+582 
-590 LRPGSTT
+590 
-597 GVRRDQVSKETFDGL
+597 
-612 VYCAVT
+612 
-618 PTGYFLV
+618 
-625 RRNGKVWITGNSG
+625 G

-664 HYTALKALYDGV
+664 HYTALKVLYDGV

-720 AFREGQDIYCATASQ
+720 AFRDGQDIYCATASQ

-760 CGYGGGVNALK
+760 CGYGGGVNELK

-823 IGKIAFSFENGV
+823 IGGITFSYENGV

-888 ENCWAAGTLVCT
+888 ENCWAAGTRVCT
-900 NHGWIPIEKV
+900 NHGWLPIEKITC
-910 ARDDLI
+910 DDLI

-931 GSQRTMSV
+931 GSKRTMSV

-995 ELRVC
+995 ELRDC
-1000 APGRHQRHSEAAAA
+1000 APGRHPRHSEAAAA

-1021 LQEKRVH
+1021 LQEKRAH

-1081 ILVRHGSNVQTGA
+1081 ILVRHGSNVQTGT
-1094 GAGSPRKQRGLL
+1094 GAGSPRKQCGLL

-1121 PALHAAGRKGK
+1121 PALHAATREGK

-1156 GRLTVDPAG
+1156 GRLTVDPSG

-1184 LTQGGPLIV
+1184 LTRKGPLIV

-1237 TYEDMAKAMCPDI
+1237 TYEDMAKTMCPDI

-1263 DGAYYFKD
+1263 DGDYYFKD

>member
-1 MKRICF
+1 MKRTCF

-82 PLFNRFLRPLP
+82 PLFNRFLHPLP

-271 VLPALKS
+271 VIPALKS

-326 RFCLTGDHEIL
+326 RF
-337 TPRGW
+337 
-342 ARIDS
+342 A
-347 WTGGSI
+347 
-353 AVWNPDSDAIS
+353 
-364 FQSAEQVVFPY
+364 
-375 SGDLIRIEH
+375 
-384 QRISQLST
+384 
-392 PDHKMPVRLPN
+392 
-403 GELVPRTA
+403 
-411 EALFDRYR
+411 
-419 TEIPVCSSR
+419 
-428 PGRKTKEQNELRIL
+428 
-442 IMTQA
+442 
-447 DGHYTEDGS
+447 
-456 IKFGFKKLRKVERCK
+456 
-471 SLLRKAGITYSY
+471 
-483 VHYEKDQKH
+483 
-492 VFTILPRHI
+492 
-501 PLWLRE
+501 
-507 FRSKTFG
+507 
-514 WWMLDED
+514 
-521 ADVILDELE
+521 
-530 HWDCYRAGPQS
+530 
-541 IQYSTTNRTNADII
+541 
-555 QAVCELSGR
+555 
-564 KASIRT
+564 
-570 KVRDKAKTPNWN
+570 
-582 DAFYVDIW
+582 
-590 LRPGSTT
+590 
-597 GVRRDQVSKETFDGL
+597 
-612 VYCAVT
+612 
-618 PTGYFLV
+618 
-625 RRNGKVWITGNSG
+625 G

-664 HYTALKALYDGV
+664 HYTALKVLYDGV

-720 AFREGQDIYCATASQ
+720 AFRDGQDIYCATASQ

-803 KTMENAAVRAVAR
+803 KTMENAAIRAVAR

-823 IGKIAFSFENGV
+823 IGKIAFSFEKGV

-856 RFQPGRKTLSY
+856 RFHPGRKTLSY

-888 ENCWAAGTLVCT
+888 ENA
-900 NHGWIPIEKV
+900 
-910 ARDDLI
+910 
-916 WDGFDWVKHDGAVCR
+916 
-931 GSQRTMSV
+931 
-939 DGERCTPDHKIRTTR
+939 
-954 GWQYAKDCDGLDRLP
+954 
-969 VQLPADYRAVGS
+969 
-981 KRLSRKKEVACAVP
+981 
-995 ELRVC
+995 
-1000 APGRHQRHSEAAAA
+1000 
-1014 EPSGFLR
+1014 
-1021 LQEKRVH
+1021 
-1028 RRGKHNTRAVGA
+1028 
-1040 SGVGSVAQHEAEMH
+1040 
-1054 RPEPQ
+1054 
-1059 GLGKLW
+1059 
-1065 WPWYH
+1065 
-1070 RVRALAKELRG
+1070 
-1081 ILVRHGSNVQTGA
+1081 
-1094 GAGSPRKQRGLL
+1094 
-1106 PGKLPMG
+1106 
-1113 NTPGEHAE
+1113 
-1121 PALHAAGRKGK
+1121 
-1132 CARTGGKKRDR
+1132 
-1143 TIYPVLSHLTRRA
+1143 
-1156 GRLTVDPAG
+1156 
-1165 REEPVY
+1165 
-1171 DLLNCGERHQFVI
+1171 
-1184 LTQGGPLIV
+1184 
-1193 HNCVQA
+1193 VQA

-1237 TYEDMAKAMCPDI
+1237 TYEDMAKTMCPDI
-1250 PWAKGLPLEAAGY
+1250 TWAKGLPLEAAGY
-1263 DGAYYFKD
+1263 DGDYYFKD

>member
-37 TYAFGDEPVKCV
+37 TYAFGDEPVKCA

-82 PLFNRFLRPLP
+82 PLFNRFLHPLP

-180 IYHHLEQWMPDAAE
+180 IYRHLEQWMPDAAE

-271 VLPALKS
+271 VIPALKS

-326 RFCLTGDHEIL
+326 RF
-337 TPRGW
+337 
-342 ARIDS
+342 A
-347 WTGGSI
+347 
-353 AVWNPDSDAIS
+353 
-364 FQSAEQVVFPY
+364 
-375 SGDLIRIEH
+375 
-384 QRISQLST
+384 
-392 PDHKMPVRLPN
+392 
-403 GELVPRTA
+403 
-411 EALFDRYR
+411 
-419 TEIPVCSSR
+419 
-428 PGRKTKEQNELRIL
+428 
-442 IMTQA
+442 
-447 DGHYTEDGS
+447 
-456 IKFGFKKLRKVERCK
+456 
-471 SLLRKAGITYSY
+471 
-483 VHYEKDQKH
+483 
-492 VFTILPRHI
+492 
-501 PLWLRE
+501 
-507 FRSKTFG
+507 
-514 WWMLDED
+514 
-521 ADVILDELE
+521 
-530 HWDCYRAGPQS
+530 
-541 IQYSTTNRTNADII
+541 
-555 QAVCELSGR
+555 
-564 KASIRT
+564 
-570 KVRDKAKTPNWN
+570 
-582 DAFYVDIW
+582 
-590 LRPGSTT
+590 
-597 GVRRDQVSKETFDGL
+597 
-612 VYCAVT
+612 
-618 PTGYFLV
+618 
-625 RRNGKVWITGNSG
+625 G

-664 HYTALKALYDGV
+664 HYTALKVLYDGV

-720 AFREGQDIYCATASQ
+720 AFRDGQDIYCATASQ

-823 IGKIAFSFENGV
+823 IGGITFSYENGV

-900 NHGWIPIEKV
+900 NHGWIPIEKITC
-910 ARDDLI
+910 DDLI

-954 GWQYAKDCDGLDRLP
+954 GWKYAKDCDGLDRLP

-995 ELRVC
+995 ELRDC
-1000 APGRHQRHSEAAAA
+1000 APGRHPGHSEAAAA

-1021 LQEKRVH
+1021 LQEKRAH
-1028 RRGKHNTRAVGA
+1028 RCGKHNTRAVGA

-1081 ILVRHGSNVQTGA
+1081 ILVRHGSNVQTGT
-1094 GAGSPRKQRGLL
+1094 GAGSPRKQCGLL

-1121 PALHAAGRKGK
+1121 PALHAATREGK

-1156 GRLTVDPAG
+1156 GRLTVDPSG

-1184 LTQGGPLIV
+1184 LTRKGPLIV

-1237 TYEDMAKAMCPDI
+1237 TYEDMAKTMCPDI

-1263 DGAYYFKD
+1263 DGDYYFKD

>member
-7 CDTETFSEVDIG
+7 CDTETFSVVDIG

-37 TYAFGDEPVKCV
+37 TYAFGDEPVKCA

-82 PLFNRFLRPLP
+82 PLFNRFLHPLP

-271 VLPALKS
+271 VIPALKS

-326 RFCLTGDHEIL
+326 RF
-337 TPRGW
+337 
-342 ARIDS
+342 A
-347 WTGGSI
+347 
-353 AVWNPDSDAIS
+353 
-364 FQSAEQVVFPY
+364 
-375 SGDLIRIEH
+375 
-384 QRISQLST
+384 
-392 PDHKMPVRLPN
+392 
-403 GELVPRTA
+403 
-411 EALFDRYR
+411 
-419 TEIPVCSSR
+419 
-428 PGRKTKEQNELRIL
+428 
-442 IMTQA
+442 
-447 DGHYTEDGS
+447 
-456 IKFGFKKLRKVERCK
+456 
-471 SLLRKAGITYSY
+471 
-483 VHYEKDQKH
+483 
-492 VFTILPRHI
+492 
-501 PLWLRE
+501 
-507 FRSKTFG
+507 
-514 WWMLDED
+514 
-521 ADVILDELE
+521 
-530 HWDCYRAGPQS
+530 
-541 IQYSTTNRTNADII
+541 
-555 QAVCELSGR
+555 
-564 KASIRT
+564 
-570 KVRDKAKTPNWN
+570 
-582 DAFYVDIW
+582 
-590 LRPGSTT
+590 
-597 GVRRDQVSKETFDGL
+597 
-612 VYCAVT
+612 
-618 PTGYFLV
+618 
-625 RRNGKVWITGNSG
+625 G

-664 HYTALKALYDGV
+664 HYTALKVLYDGV

-720 AFREGQDIYCATASQ
+720 AFRDGQDIYCATASQ

-760 CGYGGGVNALK
+760 CIAEDELVLTDRGLVPIQNVTLSHRVWDGREWVAHDGVVCRGEKEVVTYGGLTATPDHMVFIEGSDRPVQFGDAAARGARLLQSGAGGADVLGVKPPDDLTRRESRVYDIINAGARHRFTVSGVLVHNCGYGGGVNALK

-823 IGKIAFSFENGV
+823 IGGITFAYENGV

-995 ELRVC
+995 ELRDC
-1000 APGRHQRHSEAAAA
+1000 ALGRHPGHSEAAAA

-1021 LQEKRVH
+1021 LQEKRTH
-1028 RRGKHNTRAVGA
+1028 RRGKHNTRDVGA

-1121 PALHAAGRKGK
+1121 PALHAATGEGK

-1156 GRLTVDPAG
+1156 GRLTVDPSG

-1184 LTQGGPLIV
+1184 LTRKGPLIV

-1237 TYEDMAKAMCPDI
+1237 TYEDMAKTMCPDI

-1263 DGAYYFKD
+1263 DGDYYFKD

>member
-1 MKRICF
+1 MKRLCF

-49 DLASGDPW
+49 DLASDDPW

-82 PLFNRFLRPLP
+82 PLFNRFLHPLP

-154 NLPEHDPEKWTR
+154 NLPEHDPEKWAR

-180 IYHHLEQWMPDAAE
+180 IYHHLERWMPDAAE

-220 LMDAKNK
+220 LMDTKNK

-271 VLPALKS
+271 VIPALKS

-326 RFCLTGDHEIL
+326 RF
-337 TPRGW
+337 
-342 ARIDS
+342 A
-347 WTGGSI
+347 
-353 AVWNPDSDAIS
+353 
-364 FQSAEQVVFPY
+364 
-375 SGDLIRIEH
+375 
-384 QRISQLST
+384 
-392 PDHKMPVRLPN
+392 
-403 GELVPRTA
+403 
-411 EALFDRYR
+411 
-419 TEIPVCSSR
+419 
-428 PGRKTKEQNELRIL
+428 
-442 IMTQA
+442 
-447 DGHYTEDGS
+447 
-456 IKFGFKKLRKVERCK
+456 
-471 SLLRKAGITYSY
+471 
-483 VHYEKDQKH
+483 
-492 VFTILPRHI
+492 
-501 PLWLRE
+501 
-507 FRSKTFG
+507 
-514 WWMLDED
+514 
-521 ADVILDELE
+521 
-530 HWDCYRAGPQS
+530 
-541 IQYSTTNRTNADII
+541 
-555 QAVCELSGR
+555 
-564 KASIRT
+564 
-570 KVRDKAKTPNWN
+570 
-582 DAFYVDIW
+582 
-590 LRPGSTT
+590 
-597 GVRRDQVSKETFDGL
+597 
-612 VYCAVT
+612 
-618 PTGYFLV
+618 
-625 RRNGKVWITGNSG
+625 G

-720 AFREGQDIYCATASQ
+720 AFRDGQDIYCATASQ
-735 MFHVPVVKHGIN
+735 MFHVPVVKHGVN

-803 KTMENAAVRAVAR
+803 KTMENAAIRAVAR

-823 IGKIAFSFENGV
+823 IGKIAFSFEKGV

-867 MGVNQQTKKWSRVE
+867 MGVNQQTKKWGRVE

-888 ENCWAAGTLVCT
+888 ENCWAAGTRVCT
-900 NHGWIPIEKV
+900 NRGWIPIE
-910 ARDDLI
+910 RITCDDLI
-916 WDGFDWVKHDGAVCR
+916 WDGFDWVNHDGMVCQ
-931 GSQRTMSV
+931 GSKRTISV
-939 DGERCTPDHKIRTTR
+939 DGERCTPEHKIRTTK
-954 GWQYAKDCDGLDRLP
+954 GWQNAKDCDGLDRLP
-969 VQLPADYRAVGS
+969 VQLPADYRSVRS
-981 KRLSRKKEVACAVP
+981 KRLSRKKKVACSVS
-995 ELRVC
+995 ELRIST
-1000 APGRHQRHSEAAAA
+1000 PGGCSGHSEATAT
-1014 EPSGFLR
+1014 EPPGFLR
-1021 LQEKRVH
+1021 LQEERTH
-1028 RRGKHNTRAVGA
+1028 RGSKNNARDVGT
-1040 SGVGSVAQHEAEMH
+1040 SGMGSVAQHETEMH
-1054 RPEPQ
+1054 QSEPR
-1059 GLGKLW
+1059 GLGELW
-1065 WPWYH
+1065 RSGHH
-1070 RVRALAKELRG
+1070 RVRTLVKELRG
-1081 ILVRHGSNVQTGA
+1081 ILVRHGSNVQAGTGA
-1094 GAGSPRKQRGLL
+1094 GSTRKQCGLL
-1106 PGKLPMG
+1106 PGKLPVG
-1113 NTPGEHAE
+1113 NTSGEHAE
-1121 PALHAAGRKGK
+1121 PALHAAPRKGK
-1132 CARTGGKKRDR
+1132 RDRTDGKKRDR
-1143 TIYPVLSHLTRRA
+1143 TIYPVLSHLTRRT

-1223 HDECIVTEPITSGR
+1223 HDECIVTEPIASGR
-1237 TYEDMAKAMCPDI
+1237 TYEDMAKTMCPDI

-1263 DGAYYFKD
+1263 DGNYYFKD

>member
-37 TYAFGDEPVKCV
+37 TYAFGDEPVKCA

-82 PLFNRFLRPLP
+82 PLFNRFLHPLP

-126 AKIKDGRALI
+126 AKIKDGKALI

-166 FKEYAVR
+166 FKEYAMR

-271 VLPALKS
+271 VIPALKS

-326 RFCLTGDHEIL
+326 RF
-337 TPRGW
+337 
-342 ARIDS
+342 A
-347 WTGGSI
+347 
-353 AVWNPDSDAIS
+353 
-364 FQSAEQVVFPY
+364 
-375 SGDLIRIEH
+375 
-384 QRISQLST
+384 
-392 PDHKMPVRLPN
+392 
-403 GELVPRTA
+403 
-411 EALFDRYR
+411 
-419 TEIPVCSSR
+419 
-428 PGRKTKEQNELRIL
+428 
-442 IMTQA
+442 
-447 DGHYTEDGS
+447 
-456 IKFGFKKLRKVERCK
+456 
-471 SLLRKAGITYSY
+471 
-483 VHYEKDQKH
+483 
-492 VFTILPRHI
+492 
-501 PLWLRE
+501 
-507 FRSKTFG
+507 
-514 WWMLDED
+514 
-521 ADVILDELE
+521 
-530 HWDCYRAGPQS
+530 
-541 IQYSTTNRTNADII
+541 
-555 QAVCELSGR
+555 
-564 KASIRT
+564 
-570 KVRDKAKTPNWN
+570 
-582 DAFYVDIW
+582 
-590 LRPGSTT
+590 
-597 GVRRDQVSKETFDGL
+597 
-612 VYCAVT
+612 
-618 PTGYFLV
+618 
-625 RRNGKVWITGNSG
+625 G

-664 HYTALKALYDGV
+664 HYTALKVLYDGV

-720 AFREGQDIYCATASQ
+720 AFRDGQDIYCATASQ

-823 IGKIAFSFENGV
+823 IGGITFSYENGV

-995 ELRVC
+995 ELRDC
-1000 APGRHQRHSEAAAA
+1000 ALGRHPGHSEAAAA

-1021 LQEKRVH
+1021 LQEKRTH
-1028 RRGKHNTRAVGA
+1028 RRGKHNTRAVRA
-1040 SGVGSVAQHEAEMH
+1040 SGVGRVAQHEAEMH

-1070 RVRALAKELRG
+1070 RVRELAKELRS

-1121 PALHAAGRKGK
+1121 PALHAAGREGK

-1156 GRLTVDPAG
+1156 GRLTVDPSG

-1184 LTQGGPLIV
+1184 LTRMGPLIV

-1237 TYEDMAKAMCPDI
+1237 TYEDMAKTMCPDI

-1263 DGAYYFKD
+1263 DGDYYFKD

>member
-116 GEAIGLTEEQ
+116 GEAIGLAEEQ

-271 VLPALKS
+271 VIPALKS

-326 RFCLTGDHEIL
+326 RF
-337 TPRGW
+337 
-342 ARIDS
+342 A
-347 WTGGSI
+347 
-353 AVWNPDSDAIS
+353 
-364 FQSAEQVVFPY
+364 
-375 SGDLIRIEH
+375 
-384 QRISQLST
+384 
-392 PDHKMPVRLPN
+392 
-403 GELVPRTA
+403 
-411 EALFDRYR
+411 
-419 TEIPVCSSR
+419 
-428 PGRKTKEQNELRIL
+428 
-442 IMTQA
+442 
-447 DGHYTEDGS
+447 
-456 IKFGFKKLRKVERCK
+456 
-471 SLLRKAGITYSY
+471 
-483 VHYEKDQKH
+483 
-492 VFTILPRHI
+492 
-501 PLWLRE
+501 
-507 FRSKTFG
+507 
-514 WWMLDED
+514 
-521 ADVILDELE
+521 
-530 HWDCYRAGPQS
+530 
-541 IQYSTTNRTNADII
+541 
-555 QAVCELSGR
+555 
-564 KASIRT
+564 
-570 KVRDKAKTPNWN
+570 
-582 DAFYVDIW
+582 
-590 LRPGSTT
+590 
-597 GVRRDQVSKETFDGL
+597 
-612 VYCAVT
+612 
-618 PTGYFLV
+618 
-625 RRNGKVWITGNSG
+625 G

-720 AFREGQDIYCATASQ
+720 AFRDGQDIYCATASQ
-735 MFHVPVVKHGIN
+735 MFHVPVVKHGVN

-803 KTMENAAVRAVAR
+803 KTMENAAIRAVAR

-823 IGKIAFSFENGV
+823 IGGITFSYENGV

-856 RFQPGRKTLSY
+856 RFHPGRKTLSY
-867 MGVNQQTKKWSRVE
+867 MGVNQQTKKWGRVE

-888 ENCWAAGTLVCT
+888 ENA
-900 NHGWIPIEKV
+900 
-910 ARDDLI
+910 
-916 WDGFDWVKHDGAVCR
+916 
-931 GSQRTMSV
+931 
-939 DGERCTPDHKIRTTR
+939 
-954 GWQYAKDCDGLDRLP
+954 
-969 VQLPADYRAVGS
+969 
-981 KRLSRKKEVACAVP
+981 
-995 ELRVC
+995 
-1000 APGRHQRHSEAAAA
+1000 
-1014 EPSGFLR
+1014 
-1021 LQEKRVH
+1021 
-1028 RRGKHNTRAVGA
+1028 
-1040 SGVGSVAQHEAEMH
+1040 
-1054 RPEPQ
+1054 
-1059 GLGKLW
+1059 
-1065 WPWYH
+1065 
-1070 RVRALAKELRG
+1070 
-1081 ILVRHGSNVQTGA
+1081 
-1094 GAGSPRKQRGLL
+1094 
-1106 PGKLPMG
+1106 
-1113 NTPGEHAE
+1113 
-1121 PALHAAGRKGK
+1121 
-1132 CARTGGKKRDR
+1132 
-1143 TIYPVLSHLTRRA
+1143 
-1156 GRLTVDPAG
+1156 
-1165 REEPVY
+1165 
-1171 DLLNCGERHQFVI
+1171 
-1184 LTQGGPLIV
+1184 
-1193 HNCVQA
+1193 VQA

-1237 TYEDMAKAMCPDI
+1237 TYEDRAKTMCPDI

-1263 DGAYYFKD
+1263 DGDYYFKD

>member
-37 TYAFGDEPVKCV
+37 TYAFGDEPVKCA

-82 PLFNRFLRPLP
+82 PLFNRFLHPLP

-271 VLPALKS
+271 VIPALKS

-326 RFCLTGDHEIL
+326 RF
-337 TPRGW
+337 
-342 ARIDS
+342 A
-347 WTGGSI
+347 
-353 AVWNPDSDAIS
+353 
-364 FQSAEQVVFPY
+364 
-375 SGDLIRIEH
+375 
-384 QRISQLST
+384 
-392 PDHKMPVRLPN
+392 
-403 GELVPRTA
+403 
-411 EALFDRYR
+411 
-419 TEIPVCSSR
+419 
-428 PGRKTKEQNELRIL
+428 
-442 IMTQA
+442 
-447 DGHYTEDGS
+447 
-456 IKFGFKKLRKVERCK
+456 
-471 SLLRKAGITYSY
+471 
-483 VHYEKDQKH
+483 
-492 VFTILPRHI
+492 
-501 PLWLRE
+501 
-507 FRSKTFG
+507 
-514 WWMLDED
+514 
-521 ADVILDELE
+521 
-530 HWDCYRAGPQS
+530 
-541 IQYSTTNRTNADII
+541 
-555 QAVCELSGR
+555 
-564 KASIRT
+564 
-570 KVRDKAKTPNWN
+570 
-582 DAFYVDIW
+582 
-590 LRPGSTT
+590 
-597 GVRRDQVSKETFDGL
+597 
-612 VYCAVT
+612 
-618 PTGYFLV
+618 
-625 RRNGKVWITGNSG
+625 G

-664 HYTALKALYDGV
+664 HYTALKVLYDGV

-720 AFREGQDIYCATASQ
+720 AFRDGQDIYCATASQ

-760 CGYGGGVNALK
+760 CIAEDELVLTDRGLVPIQNVTLSHRVWDGREWVAHDGVVCRGEKEVVTYGGLTATSDHMVFIEGSDRPVQFGDAAARGARLLQSGAGGADVLGVKSPDDLTRRESRVYDIINAGTRHRFTVSGVLVHNCGYGGGVNALN

-823 IGKIAFSFENGV
+823 IGGITFSYENGV

-969 VQLPADYRAVGS
+969 VQLPATY
-981 KRLSRKKEVACAVP
+981 VADHV
-995 ELRVC
+995 
-1000 APGRHQRHSEAAAA
+1000 
-1014 EPSGFLR
+1014 
-1021 LQEKRVH
+1021 K
-1028 RRGKHNTRAVGA
+1028 
-1040 SGVGSVAQHEAEMH
+1040 
-1054 RPEPQ
+1054 
-1059 GLGKLW
+1059 
-1065 WPWYH
+1065 
-1070 RVRALAKELRG
+1070 
-1081 ILVRHGSNVQTGA
+1081 
-1094 GAGSPRKQRGLL
+1094 
-1106 PGKLPMG
+1106 
-1113 NTPGEHAE
+1113 TP
-1121 PALHAAGRKGK
+1121 
-1132 CARTGGKKRDR
+1132 
-1143 TIYPVLSHLTRRA
+1143 
-1156 GRLTVDPAG
+1156 LTVDPSG

-1184 LTQGGPLIV
+1184 LTRKGPLIV

-1213 EQGYQVIAHV
+1213 EQCYQVIAHV

-1237 TYEDMAKAMCPDI
+1237 TYEDMAKTMCPDI

-1263 DGAYYFKD
+1263 DGDYYFKD

>member
-37 TYAFGDEPVKCV
+37 TYAFGDEPVKCA

-82 PLFNRFLRPLP
+82 PLFNRFLHPLP

-271 VLPALKS
+271 VIPALKS

-326 RFCLTGDHEIL
+326 RF
-337 TPRGW
+337 
-342 ARIDS
+342 A
-347 WTGGSI
+347 
-353 AVWNPDSDAIS
+353 
-364 FQSAEQVVFPY
+364 
-375 SGDLIRIEH
+375 
-384 QRISQLST
+384 
-392 PDHKMPVRLPN
+392 
-403 GELVPRTA
+403 
-411 EALFDRYR
+411 
-419 TEIPVCSSR
+419 
-428 PGRKTKEQNELRIL
+428 
-442 IMTQA
+442 
-447 DGHYTEDGS
+447 
-456 IKFGFKKLRKVERCK
+456 
-471 SLLRKAGITYSY
+471 
-483 VHYEKDQKH
+483 
-492 VFTILPRHI
+492 
-501 PLWLRE
+501 
-507 FRSKTFG
+507 
-514 WWMLDED
+514 
-521 ADVILDELE
+521 
-530 HWDCYRAGPQS
+530 
-541 IQYSTTNRTNADII
+541 
-555 QAVCELSGR
+555 
-564 KASIRT
+564 
-570 KVRDKAKTPNWN
+570 
-582 DAFYVDIW
+582 
-590 LRPGSTT
+590 
-597 GVRRDQVSKETFDGL
+597 
-612 VYCAVT
+612 
-618 PTGYFLV
+618 
-625 RRNGKVWITGNSG
+625 G

-664 HYTALKALYDGV
+664 HYTALKVLYDGV

-720 AFREGQDIYCATASQ
+720 AFRDGQDIYCATASQ

-760 CGYGGGVNALK
+760 CIAEDELVLTDRGLVPIQNVTLSHRVWDGREWVAHDGVVCRGEKEVVTYGGLTATSDHMVFIEGSDRPVQFGDAAARGARLLQSGAGGADVLGVKPPDDLTRRESRVYDIINAGTRHRFTVSGVLVHNCGYGGGVNALK

-823 IGKIAFSFENGV
+823 IGGITFSYENGV

-888 ENCWAAGTLVCT
+888 ENCWAAGALVCT

-954 GWQYAKDCDGLDRLP
+954 GWQYAKDCGGLDRLP
-969 VQLPADYRAVGS
+969 VQLPAMY
-981 KRLSRKKEVACAVP
+981 VADHV
-995 ELRVC
+995 
-1000 APGRHQRHSEAAAA
+1000 
-1014 EPSGFLR
+1014 
-1021 LQEKRVH
+1021 K
-1028 RRGKHNTRAVGA
+1028 
-1040 SGVGSVAQHEAEMH
+1040 
-1054 RPEPQ
+1054 
-1059 GLGKLW
+1059 
-1065 WPWYH
+1065 
-1070 RVRALAKELRG
+1070 
-1081 ILVRHGSNVQTGA
+1081 
-1094 GAGSPRKQRGLL
+1094 
-1106 PGKLPMG
+1106 
-1113 NTPGEHAE
+1113 TP
-1121 PALHAAGRKGK
+1121 
-1132 CARTGGKKRDR
+1132 
-1143 TIYPVLSHLTRRA
+1143 
-1156 GRLTVDPAG
+1156 LTVDPSG

-1184 LTQGGPLIV
+1184 LTRKGPLIV

-1237 TYEDMAKAMCPDI
+1237 TYEDMAKTMCPDI

>member
-37 TYAFGDEPVKCV
+37 TYAFGDEPVKCA

-82 PLFNRFLRPLP
+82 PLFNRFLHPLP

-271 VLPALKS
+271 VIPALKS

-326 RFCLTGDHEIL
+326 RF
-337 TPRGW
+337 
-342 ARIDS
+342 A
-347 WTGGSI
+347 
-353 AVWNPDSDAIS
+353 
-364 FQSAEQVVFPY
+364 
-375 SGDLIRIEH
+375 
-384 QRISQLST
+384 
-392 PDHKMPVRLPN
+392 
-403 GELVPRTA
+403 
-411 EALFDRYR
+411 
-419 TEIPVCSSR
+419 
-428 PGRKTKEQNELRIL
+428 
-442 IMTQA
+442 
-447 DGHYTEDGS
+447 
-456 IKFGFKKLRKVERCK
+456 
-471 SLLRKAGITYSY
+471 
-483 VHYEKDQKH
+483 
-492 VFTILPRHI
+492 
-501 PLWLRE
+501 
-507 FRSKTFG
+507 
-514 WWMLDED
+514 
-521 ADVILDELE
+521 
-530 HWDCYRAGPQS
+530 
-541 IQYSTTNRTNADII
+541 
-555 QAVCELSGR
+555 
-564 KASIRT
+564 
-570 KVRDKAKTPNWN
+570 
-582 DAFYVDIW
+582 
-590 LRPGSTT
+590 
-597 GVRRDQVSKETFDGL
+597 
-612 VYCAVT
+612 
-618 PTGYFLV
+618 
-625 RRNGKVWITGNSG
+625 G

-664 HYTALKALYDGV
+664 HYTALKVLYDGV

-720 AFREGQDIYCATASQ
+720 AFRDGQDIYCATASQ

-760 CGYGGGVNALK
+760 CIAEDELVLTDRGLVPIQNVTLSHRVWDGREWVAHDGVVCRGEKEVVTYGGLTATPDHMVFIEGSDRPVQFGDAAARGARLLQSGAGGADVLGVKPPDDLTRRTSRVYDIINAGTRHRFTVSGVLVHNCGYGGGVNALK

-823 IGKIAFSFENGV
+823 IGGITFSYENGV

-969 VQLPADYRAVGS
+969 VQLPATY
-981 KRLSRKKEVACAVP
+981 VADHV
-995 ELRVC
+995 
-1000 APGRHQRHSEAAAA
+1000 
-1014 EPSGFLR
+1014 
-1021 LQEKRVH
+1021 K
-1028 RRGKHNTRAVGA
+1028 
-1040 SGVGSVAQHEAEMH
+1040 
-1054 RPEPQ
+1054 
-1059 GLGKLW
+1059 
-1065 WPWYH
+1065 
-1070 RVRALAKELRG
+1070 
-1081 ILVRHGSNVQTGA
+1081 
-1094 GAGSPRKQRGLL
+1094 
-1106 PGKLPMG
+1106 
-1113 NTPGEHAE
+1113 TP
-1121 PALHAAGRKGK
+1121 
-1132 CARTGGKKRDR
+1132 
-1143 TIYPVLSHLTRRA
+1143 
-1156 GRLTVDPAG
+1156 LTVDPAG

-1184 LTQGGPLIV
+1184 LTRMGPLIV

-1237 TYEDMAKAMCPDI
+1237 TYEDMAKTMCPDI

>member
-7 CDTETFSEVDIG
+7 CDTETFSVVDIG

-37 TYAFGDEPVKCV
+37 TYAFGDEPVKCA

-82 PLFNRFLRPLP
+82 PLFNRFLHPLP

-271 VLPALKS
+271 VIPALKS

-326 RFCLTGDHEIL
+326 RF
-337 TPRGW
+337 
-342 ARIDS
+342 A
-347 WTGGSI
+347 
-353 AVWNPDSDAIS
+353 
-364 FQSAEQVVFPY
+364 
-375 SGDLIRIEH
+375 
-384 QRISQLST
+384 
-392 PDHKMPVRLPN
+392 
-403 GELVPRTA
+403 
-411 EALFDRYR
+411 
-419 TEIPVCSSR
+419 
-428 PGRKTKEQNELRIL
+428 
-442 IMTQA
+442 
-447 DGHYTEDGS
+447 
-456 IKFGFKKLRKVERCK
+456 
-471 SLLRKAGITYSY
+471 
-483 VHYEKDQKH
+483 
-492 VFTILPRHI
+492 
-501 PLWLRE
+501 
-507 FRSKTFG
+507 
-514 WWMLDED
+514 
-521 ADVILDELE
+521 
-530 HWDCYRAGPQS
+530 
-541 IQYSTTNRTNADII
+541 
-555 QAVCELSGR
+555 
-564 KASIRT
+564 
-570 KVRDKAKTPNWN
+570 
-582 DAFYVDIW
+582 
-590 LRPGSTT
+590 
-597 GVRRDQVSKETFDGL
+597 
-612 VYCAVT
+612 
-618 PTGYFLV
+618 
-625 RRNGKVWITGNSG
+625 G

-720 AFREGQDIYCATASQ
+720 AFRDGQDIYCATASQ

-823 IGKIAFSFENGV
+823 IGGITFSYENGV

-995 ELRVC
+995 ELRDC
-1000 APGRHQRHSEAAAA
+1000 ALGRHPRHSEAAAA

-1021 LQEKRVH
+1021 LQEKRTH

-1070 RVRALAKELRG
+1070 CVRALAKELRG

-1121 PALHAAGRKGK
+1121 PALHAATREGK

-1156 GRLTVDPAG
+1156 GRLTVDPSG

-1184 LTQGGPLIV
+1184 LTWKGPLIV

-1237 TYEDMAKAMCPDI
+1237 TYEDMAKTMCPDI

-1263 DGAYYFKD
+1263 DGDYYFKD

>member
-37 TYAFGDEPVKCV
+37 TYAFGDEPVKCA

-82 PLFNRFLRPLP
+82 PLFNRFLHPLP

-166 FKEYAVR
+166 FKEYAMR
-173 DVEAMRT
+173 DVEAMRA

-271 VLPALKS
+271 VIPALTS

-326 RFCLTGDHEIL
+326 RF
-337 TPRGW
+337 
-342 ARIDS
+342 A
-347 WTGGSI
+347 
-353 AVWNPDSDAIS
+353 
-364 FQSAEQVVFPY
+364 
-375 SGDLIRIEH
+375 
-384 QRISQLST
+384 
-392 PDHKMPVRLPN
+392 
-403 GELVPRTA
+403 
-411 EALFDRYR
+411 
-419 TEIPVCSSR
+419 
-428 PGRKTKEQNELRIL
+428 
-442 IMTQA
+442 
-447 DGHYTEDGS
+447 
-456 IKFGFKKLRKVERCK
+456 
-471 SLLRKAGITYSY
+471 
-483 VHYEKDQKH
+483 
-492 VFTILPRHI
+492 
-501 PLWLRE
+501 
-507 FRSKTFG
+507 
-514 WWMLDED
+514 
-521 ADVILDELE
+521 
-530 HWDCYRAGPQS
+530 
-541 IQYSTTNRTNADII
+541 
-555 QAVCELSGR
+555 
-564 KASIRT
+564 
-570 KVRDKAKTPNWN
+570 
-582 DAFYVDIW
+582 
-590 LRPGSTT
+590 
-597 GVRRDQVSKETFDGL
+597 
-612 VYCAVT
+612 
-618 PTGYFLV
+618 
-625 RRNGKVWITGNSG
+625 G

-664 HYTALKALYDGV
+664 HYTALKVLYDGV

-720 AFREGQDIYCATASQ
+720 AFRDGQDIYCATASQ

-760 CGYGGGVNALK
+760 CIAEDELVLTDRGLVPIQNVTLSHRVWDGREWVAHDGVVCRGEKEVVTYGGLTATPDHMVFIEGSDRPVQFGDAASRGARLLQSGAGGADVLGVKSPDDLTRRASRVYDIINAGTRHRFTVSGVLVHNCGYGGGVNALK

-823 IGKIAFSFENGV
+823 IGGITFSYENGV

-995 ELRVC
+995 ELRDC
-1000 APGRHQRHSEAAAA
+1000 APGRHPGYSEAAAA

-1040 SGVGSVAQHEAEMH
+1040 SGVGRVAQHEAEMH

-1070 RVRALAKELRG
+1070 RVRELAKELRS

-1121 PALHAAGRKGK
+1121 PALHAAGREGK

-1184 LTQGGPLIV
+1184 LTRMGPLIV

-1237 TYEDMAKAMCPDI
+1237 TYEDMAKTMCPDI

-1263 DGAYYFKD
+1263 DGDYYFKD

>member
-37 TYAFGDEPVKCV
+37 TYAFGDEPVKCA

-82 PLFNRFLRPLP
+82 PLFNRFLHPLP

-271 VLPALKS
+271 VIPALKS

-326 RFCLTGDHEIL
+326 RF
-337 TPRGW
+337 
-342 ARIDS
+342 A
-347 WTGGSI
+347 
-353 AVWNPDSDAIS
+353 
-364 FQSAEQVVFPY
+364 
-375 SGDLIRIEH
+375 
-384 QRISQLST
+384 
-392 PDHKMPVRLPN
+392 
-403 GELVPRTA
+403 
-411 EALFDRYR
+411 
-419 TEIPVCSSR
+419 
-428 PGRKTKEQNELRIL
+428 
-442 IMTQA
+442 
-447 DGHYTEDGS
+447 
-456 IKFGFKKLRKVERCK
+456 
-471 SLLRKAGITYSY
+471 
-483 VHYEKDQKH
+483 
-492 VFTILPRHI
+492 
-501 PLWLRE
+501 
-507 FRSKTFG
+507 
-514 WWMLDED
+514 
-521 ADVILDELE
+521 
-530 HWDCYRAGPQS
+530 
-541 IQYSTTNRTNADII
+541 
-555 QAVCELSGR
+555 
-564 KASIRT
+564 
-570 KVRDKAKTPNWN
+570 
-582 DAFYVDIW
+582 
-590 LRPGSTT
+590 
-597 GVRRDQVSKETFDGL
+597 
-612 VYCAVT
+612 
-618 PTGYFLV
+618 
-625 RRNGKVWITGNSG
+625 G

-664 HYTALKALYDGV
+664 HYTALKVLYDGV

-720 AFREGQDIYCATASQ
+720 AFRDGQDIYCATASQ
-735 MFHVPVVKHGIN
+735 MFHVPVVKHGVN

-760 CGYGGGVNALK
+760 CIAEDELVLTDRGLVPIQNVTLSHRVWDGREWVAHDGVVCRGEKEVVTYGGLTATSDHMVFIEGSDRPVQFGDAAARGARLLQSGAGGADVLGVKPPDDLTRRESRVYDIINAGARHRFTVSGVLVHNCGYGGGVNALK

-823 IGKIAFSFENGV
+823 IGGITFSYENGV

-995 ELRVC
+995 ELRDC
-1000 APGRHQRHSEAAAA
+1000 ALGRHPGHSEAAAA

-1021 LQEKRVH
+1021 LQEKRTH
-1028 RRGKHNTRAVGA
+1028 RRGKHNTRDVGA

-1059 GLGKLW
+1059 GLGKIW

-1121 PALHAAGRKGK
+1121 PALHAATGEGK

-1156 GRLTVDPAG
+1156 GRLTVDPSG

-1184 LTQGGPLIV
+1184 LTRKGPLIV

-1237 TYEDMAKAMCPDI
+1237 TYEDMAKTMCPDI

-1263 DGAYYFKD
+1263 DGDYYFKD

>member
-37 TYAFGDEPVKCV
+37 TYAFGDEPVKCA

-82 PLFNRFLRPLP
+82 PLFNRFLHPLP

-271 VLPALKS
+271 VIPALKS

-326 RFCLTGDHEIL
+326 RF
-337 TPRGW
+337 
-342 ARIDS
+342 A
-347 WTGGSI
+347 
-353 AVWNPDSDAIS
+353 
-364 FQSAEQVVFPY
+364 
-375 SGDLIRIEH
+375 
-384 QRISQLST
+384 
-392 PDHKMPVRLPN
+392 
-403 GELVPRTA
+403 
-411 EALFDRYR
+411 
-419 TEIPVCSSR
+419 
-428 PGRKTKEQNELRIL
+428 
-442 IMTQA
+442 
-447 DGHYTEDGS
+447 
-456 IKFGFKKLRKVERCK
+456 
-471 SLLRKAGITYSY
+471 
-483 VHYEKDQKH
+483 
-492 VFTILPRHI
+492 
-501 PLWLRE
+501 
-507 FRSKTFG
+507 
-514 WWMLDED
+514 
-521 ADVILDELE
+521 
-530 HWDCYRAGPQS
+530 
-541 IQYSTTNRTNADII
+541 
-555 QAVCELSGR
+555 
-564 KASIRT
+564 
-570 KVRDKAKTPNWN
+570 
-582 DAFYVDIW
+582 
-590 LRPGSTT
+590 
-597 GVRRDQVSKETFDGL
+597 
-612 VYCAVT
+612 
-618 PTGYFLV
+618 
-625 RRNGKVWITGNSG
+625 G

-664 HYTALKALYDGV
+664 HYTALKVLYDGV

-720 AFREGQDIYCATASQ
+720 AFRDGQDIYCATASQ

-823 IGKIAFSFENGV
+823 IGGITFSYENGV

-969 VQLPADYRAVGS
+969 VQLPAVY
-981 KRLSRKKEVACAVP
+981 VAN
-995 ELRVC
+995 RV
-1000 APGRHQRHSEAAAA
+1000 E
-1014 EPSGFLR
+1014 
-1021 LQEKRVH
+1021 
-1028 RRGKHNTRAVGA
+1028 
-1040 SGVGSVAQHEAEMH
+1040 
-1054 RPEPQ
+1054 
-1059 GLGKLW
+1059 
-1065 WPWYH
+1065 
-1070 RVRALAKELRG
+1070 
-1081 ILVRHGSNVQTGA
+1081 
-1094 GAGSPRKQRGLL
+1094 
-1106 PGKLPMG
+1106 
-1113 NTPGEHAE
+1113 TP
-1121 PALHAAGRKGK
+1121 
-1132 CARTGGKKRDR
+1132 
-1143 TIYPVLSHLTRRA
+1143 
-1156 GRLTVDPAG
+1156 LTVDPTG

-1184 LTQGGPLIV
+1184 LTRKGPLIV

-1237 TYEDMAKAMCPDI
+1237 TYEDMAKTMCPDI

-1263 DGAYYFKD
+1263 EGDYYFKD

>member
-37 TYAFGDEPVKCV
+37 TYAFGDEPVKCA

-82 PLFNRFLRPLP
+82 PLFNRFLHPLP

-271 VLPALKS
+271 VIPALKS

-326 RFCLTGDHEIL
+326 RF
-337 TPRGW
+337 
-342 ARIDS
+342 A
-347 WTGGSI
+347 
-353 AVWNPDSDAIS
+353 
-364 FQSAEQVVFPY
+364 
-375 SGDLIRIEH
+375 
-384 QRISQLST
+384 
-392 PDHKMPVRLPN
+392 
-403 GELVPRTA
+403 
-411 EALFDRYR
+411 
-419 TEIPVCSSR
+419 
-428 PGRKTKEQNELRIL
+428 
-442 IMTQA
+442 
-447 DGHYTEDGS
+447 
-456 IKFGFKKLRKVERCK
+456 
-471 SLLRKAGITYSY
+471 
-483 VHYEKDQKH
+483 
-492 VFTILPRHI
+492 
-501 PLWLRE
+501 
-507 FRSKTFG
+507 
-514 WWMLDED
+514 
-521 ADVILDELE
+521 
-530 HWDCYRAGPQS
+530 
-541 IQYSTTNRTNADII
+541 
-555 QAVCELSGR
+555 
-564 KASIRT
+564 
-570 KVRDKAKTPNWN
+570 
-582 DAFYVDIW
+582 
-590 LRPGSTT
+590 
-597 GVRRDQVSKETFDGL
+597 
-612 VYCAVT
+612 
-618 PTGYFLV
+618 
-625 RRNGKVWITGNSG
+625 G

-664 HYTALKALYDGV
+664 HYTALKVLYDGV

-720 AFREGQDIYCATASQ
+720 AFRDGQDIYCATASQ

-823 IGKIAFSFENGV
+823 IGGITFSYENGV

-969 VQLPADYRAVGS
+969 VQLPATY
-981 KRLSRKKEVACAVP
+981 VADHV
-995 ELRVC
+995 
-1000 APGRHQRHSEAAAA
+1000 
-1014 EPSGFLR
+1014 
-1021 LQEKRVH
+1021 K
-1028 RRGKHNTRAVGA
+1028 
-1040 SGVGSVAQHEAEMH
+1040 
-1054 RPEPQ
+1054 
-1059 GLGKLW
+1059 
-1065 WPWYH
+1065 
-1070 RVRALAKELRG
+1070 
-1081 ILVRHGSNVQTGA
+1081 
-1094 GAGSPRKQRGLL
+1094 
-1106 PGKLPMG
+1106 
-1113 NTPGEHAE
+1113 TP
-1121 PALHAAGRKGK
+1121 
-1132 CARTGGKKRDR
+1132 
-1143 TIYPVLSHLTRRA
+1143 
-1156 GRLTVDPAG
+1156 LTVDPSG

-1184 LTQGGPLIV
+1184 LTRKGPLIV

-1237 TYEDMAKAMCPDI
+1237 TYEDMAKTMCPDI

-1263 DGAYYFKD
+1263 DGDYYFKD

>member
-67 PDTLLIAHNC
+67 PDTLLVAHNC

-82 PLFNRFLRPLP
+82 PLFNRFLHPLP

-271 VLPALKS
+271 VIPALKS

-326 RFCLTGDHEIL
+326 RF
-337 TPRGW
+337 
-342 ARIDS
+342 A
-347 WTGGSI
+347 
-353 AVWNPDSDAIS
+353 
-364 FQSAEQVVFPY
+364 
-375 SGDLIRIEH
+375 
-384 QRISQLST
+384 
-392 PDHKMPVRLPN
+392 
-403 GELVPRTA
+403 
-411 EALFDRYR
+411 
-419 TEIPVCSSR
+419 
-428 PGRKTKEQNELRIL
+428 
-442 IMTQA
+442 
-447 DGHYTEDGS
+447 
-456 IKFGFKKLRKVERCK
+456 
-471 SLLRKAGITYSY
+471 
-483 VHYEKDQKH
+483 
-492 VFTILPRHI
+492 
-501 PLWLRE
+501 
-507 FRSKTFG
+507 
-514 WWMLDED
+514 
-521 ADVILDELE
+521 
-530 HWDCYRAGPQS
+530 
-541 IQYSTTNRTNADII
+541 
-555 QAVCELSGR
+555 
-564 KASIRT
+564 
-570 KVRDKAKTPNWN
+570 
-582 DAFYVDIW
+582 
-590 LRPGSTT
+590 
-597 GVRRDQVSKETFDGL
+597 
-612 VYCAVT
+612 
-618 PTGYFLV
+618 
-625 RRNGKVWITGNSG
+625 G

-664 HYTALKALYDGV
+664 HYTALKVLYDGV

-720 AFREGQDIYCATASQ
+720 AFRDGQDIYCATASQ

-760 CGYGGGVNALK
+760 CIAEGELVLTDRGLVPIQNVTLAHRVWDGREWVAHDGVVYRGEKEVVTYGGLTATPDHMVFIEGSDRPVQFGDAAARGARLLQSGAGGADVLGVKPPDGLTRRTSRVYDILNAGPRHRFTVSGVLVHNCGYGGGVNALK

-797 NVAAWW
+797 NAAAWW
-803 KTMENAAVRAVAR
+803 KTMENAAIRAVAR

-823 IGKIAFSFENGV
+823 IGGITFSYENGV

-856 RFQPGRKTLSY
+856 RFHPGRKTLSY

-939 DGERCTPDHKIRTTR
+939 DGERCTPDHNIRTTR

-969 VQLPADYRAVGS
+969 VLLPATY
-981 KRLSRKKEVACAVP
+981 VAD
-995 ELRVC
+995 
-1000 APGRHQRHSEAAAA
+1000 
-1014 EPSGFLR
+1014 
-1021 LQEKRVH
+1021 
-1028 RRGKHNTRAVGA
+1028 RG
-1040 SGVGSVAQHEAEMH
+1040 E
-1054 RPEPQ
+1054 
-1059 GLGKLW
+1059 
-1065 WPWYH
+1065 
-1070 RVRALAKELRG
+1070 
-1081 ILVRHGSNVQTGA
+1081 
-1094 GAGSPRKQRGLL
+1094 
-1106 PGKLPMG
+1106 
-1113 NTPGEHAE
+1113 TP
-1121 PALHAAGRKGK
+1121 
-1132 CARTGGKKRDR
+1132 
-1143 TIYPVLSHLTRRA
+1143 
-1156 GRLTVDPAG
+1156 LTVDPSG

-1184 LTQGGPLIV
+1184 LTRTGPLIV

-1237 TYEDMAKAMCPDI
+1237 TYEDMAKTMCPDI

-1263 DGAYYFKD
+1263 DGDYYFKD

>member
-37 TYAFGDEPVKCV
+37 TYAFGDEPVKCA

-82 PLFNRFLRPLP
+82 PLFNRFLHPLP

-271 VLPALKS
+271 VIPALKS

-326 RFCLTGDHEIL
+326 RF
-337 TPRGW
+337 
-342 ARIDS
+342 A
-347 WTGGSI
+347 
-353 AVWNPDSDAIS
+353 
-364 FQSAEQVVFPY
+364 
-375 SGDLIRIEH
+375 
-384 QRISQLST
+384 
-392 PDHKMPVRLPN
+392 
-403 GELVPRTA
+403 
-411 EALFDRYR
+411 
-419 TEIPVCSSR
+419 
-428 PGRKTKEQNELRIL
+428 
-442 IMTQA
+442 
-447 DGHYTEDGS
+447 
-456 IKFGFKKLRKVERCK
+456 
-471 SLLRKAGITYSY
+471 
-483 VHYEKDQKH
+483 
-492 VFTILPRHI
+492 
-501 PLWLRE
+501 
-507 FRSKTFG
+507 
-514 WWMLDED
+514 
-521 ADVILDELE
+521 
-530 HWDCYRAGPQS
+530 
-541 IQYSTTNRTNADII
+541 
-555 QAVCELSGR
+555 
-564 KASIRT
+564 
-570 KVRDKAKTPNWN
+570 
-582 DAFYVDIW
+582 
-590 LRPGSTT
+590 
-597 GVRRDQVSKETFDGL
+597 
-612 VYCAVT
+612 
-618 PTGYFLV
+618 
-625 RRNGKVWITGNSG
+625 G

-664 HYTALKALYDGV
+664 HYTALKVLYDGV

-720 AFREGQDIYCATASQ
+720 AFRDGQDIYCATASQ

-823 IGKIAFSFENGV
+823 IGGITFSYENGV

-900 NHGWIPIEKV
+900 NHGWIPIEKITC
-910 ARDDLI
+910 DDLI

-969 VQLPADYRAVGS
+969 VQLPATY
-981 KRLSRKKEVACAVP
+981 VADHV
-995 ELRVC
+995 
-1000 APGRHQRHSEAAAA
+1000 
-1014 EPSGFLR
+1014 
-1021 LQEKRVH
+1021 K
-1028 RRGKHNTRAVGA
+1028 
-1040 SGVGSVAQHEAEMH
+1040 
-1054 RPEPQ
+1054 
-1059 GLGKLW
+1059 
-1065 WPWYH
+1065 
-1070 RVRALAKELRG
+1070 
-1081 ILVRHGSNVQTGA
+1081 
-1094 GAGSPRKQRGLL
+1094 
-1106 PGKLPMG
+1106 
-1113 NTPGEHAE
+1113 TP
-1121 PALHAAGRKGK
+1121 
-1132 CARTGGKKRDR
+1132 
-1143 TIYPVLSHLTRRA
+1143 
-1156 GRLTVDPAG
+1156 LTVDPSG

-1184 LTQGGPLIV
+1184 LTRKGPLIV

-1237 TYEDMAKAMCPDI
+1237 TYEDMAKTMCPDI

-1263 DGAYYFKD
+1263 DGDYYFKD

>member
-37 TYAFGDEPVKCV
+37 TYAFGDEPVKCA

-67 PDTLLIAHNC
+67 SDTLLIAHNC

-82 PLFNRFLRPLP
+82 PLFNRFLHPLP

-271 VLPALKS
+271 VIPALKS

-326 RFCLTGDHEIL
+326 RF
-337 TPRGW
+337 
-342 ARIDS
+342 A
-347 WTGGSI
+347 
-353 AVWNPDSDAIS
+353 
-364 FQSAEQVVFPY
+364 
-375 SGDLIRIEH
+375 
-384 QRISQLST
+384 
-392 PDHKMPVRLPN
+392 
-403 GELVPRTA
+403 
-411 EALFDRYR
+411 
-419 TEIPVCSSR
+419 
-428 PGRKTKEQNELRIL
+428 
-442 IMTQA
+442 
-447 DGHYTEDGS
+447 
-456 IKFGFKKLRKVERCK
+456 
-471 SLLRKAGITYSY
+471 
-483 VHYEKDQKH
+483 
-492 VFTILPRHI
+492 
-501 PLWLRE
+501 
-507 FRSKTFG
+507 
-514 WWMLDED
+514 
-521 ADVILDELE
+521 
-530 HWDCYRAGPQS
+530 
-541 IQYSTTNRTNADII
+541 
-555 QAVCELSGR
+555 
-564 KASIRT
+564 
-570 KVRDKAKTPNWN
+570 
-582 DAFYVDIW
+582 
-590 LRPGSTT
+590 
-597 GVRRDQVSKETFDGL
+597 
-612 VYCAVT
+612 
-618 PTGYFLV
+618 
-625 RRNGKVWITGNSG
+625 G

-664 HYTALKALYDGV
+664 HYTALKVLYDGV

-720 AFREGQDIYCATASQ
+720 AFRDGQDIYCATASQ

-760 CGYGGGVNALK
+760 CIAEDELVLTDRGLVPIQNVTLSHRVWDGREWVAHDGVVCRGEKEVVTYGGLTATPDHMVFIEGSDRPVQFGDAAARGARLLQSGAGGADVLGVKSPDDLTRRASRVYDIINAGTRHRFTVSGVLVHNCGYGGGVNALK

-823 IGKIAFSFENGV
+823 IGGITFAYENGV

-995 ELRVC
+995 ELRDC
-1000 APGRHQRHSEAAAA
+1000 APGRLPGHSEAAAA

-1070 RVRALAKELRG
+1070 RVRELAKELRS

-1121 PALHAAGRKGK
+1121 PALHAAGREGK

-1184 LTQGGPLIV
+1184 LTRKGPLIV

-1237 TYEDMAKAMCPDI
+1237 TYEDMAKTMCPDI

-1263 DGAYYFKD
+1263 DGDYYFKD